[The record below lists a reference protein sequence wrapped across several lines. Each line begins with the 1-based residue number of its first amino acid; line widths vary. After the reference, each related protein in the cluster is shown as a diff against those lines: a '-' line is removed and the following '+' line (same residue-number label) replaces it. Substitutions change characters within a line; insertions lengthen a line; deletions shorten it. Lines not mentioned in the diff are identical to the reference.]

1 MKPRYIFLL
10 LLLLAAGAC
19 PAYYF
24 GQNKVNLVP
33 EEWSTLETMH
43 FDIYFPRGED
53 EFGRVVALMAEE
65 TYYTLKD
72 QLTFPIGSRI
82 PVMFYSS
89 KTSFQSTNI
98 IYPLLTEGVGGF
110 TESLRN
116 RVAIPFDGSYSDLEL
131 LLAHE
136 LTHAYTNALEDG
148 VTNALASMRPTSFP
162 FWFSEGLPEYLS
174 IGGQSDYNNMFILDM
189 VVNDNLPP
197 LENLGGYFAYRLG
210 ESFLGYLAS
219 SYGKDKV
226 TEFYYTLR
234 SVNSLDN
241 ATKKV
246 FGLEFK
252 DLQSRWRYQ
261 LKRDFFPLVQAQT
274 IPVEGMEKRSDSEKK
289 GAYLNLT
296 PRFSPDGSRYVWFS
310 SADARFSVWMGS
322 LHGLSEPR
330 RILKGEAT
338 GKIEEFYYFRSNLS
352 WFPDNSRVAFAAKTA
367 NGDRIHIL
375 DVDRRK
381 IVRSIAPAGMSA
393 IYEVDVAPDGLSL
406 VFAGQQGMRCDLFLL
421 DLASEN
427 ITRLT
432 DDLYNDLQPRFTPD
446 GTSVVF
452 ASERSRD
459 PESKRQGLFADLV
472 SDIFSLNLADGQL
485 TQHTFE
491 QRDCSFPLVDA
502 AGANLYY
509 INSAGGVSNLFALDL
524 KSGGQARVTNVLS
537 GVYSADLSPDGR
549 KLLLANYFD
558 GAWDIYFKD
567 RSLDTLNFA
576 AYPPAKSVTLEDRL
590 LANLDLGELDLFGK
604 RERVRPRRVN
614 PASGFATRDPFL
626 NEFPSFSYT
635 AEDSLLLGQDFSYD
649 DRPQTK
655 NKPPVLRPYRAKFSL
670 DSLWGGLAYSPAVGT
685 IGYVELSMSDMMGD
699 HGIGINAGVAGKLE
713 ESNLTL
719 TYLYLKQRMDYGFGV
734 YNLND
739 EYFINQT
746 VPGPNNDIWFR
757 YRERQTG
764 AYFLLRYPFSRFF
777 RVEFDNMIYQRG
789 GYLST
794 LTTDPDGNEEWG
806 EETDVGQD
814 LVYSPGLR
822 LVHDNALYGS
832 TGPLLG
838 WRLYYDLN
846 TTLSDGKVDYV
857 TNYLDWRSYTLFSK
871 RYSFALRGIAGI
883 STGQN
888 PQRFPLGGYYGIRAY
903 GDNLSGYKKAV
914 LTAELRFP
922 FFEYINMAF
931 PLPLAIP
938 NIRGSVFAELGTV
951 FDDFADLEPFDGN
964 KLKDLKL
971 GYGFGPRL
979 DLGYVILALDITWLT
994 DLETHSKPTF
1004 YISLSEDF

>member
-1 MKPRYIFLL
+1 MKLRYILLL
-10 LLLLAAGAC
+10 LLLLAAGAS

-33 EEWSTLETMH
+33 EEWSTLQTMH
-43 FDIYFPRGED
+43 FDIYYPRGED

-89 KTSFQSTNI
+89 KTNFQSTNI

-116 RVAIPFDGSYSDLEL
+116 RVAIPFDGSYSDLEE

-148 VTNALASMRPTSFP
+148 VANALRSMRPTSFP

-174 IGGQSDYNNMFILDM
+174 IGGESDYNNMFILDM
-189 VVNDNLPP
+189 VVNDKLPP
-197 LENLGGYFAYRLG
+197 LQNLGGYYAYRLG
-210 ESFLGYLAS
+210 ESFLAYLAR

-226 TEFYYTLR
+226 TEYYYTLR
-234 SVNSLDN
+234 SSNGLDN

-246 FGLEFK
+246 FGLEFD
-252 DLQSRWRYQ
+252 DLESRWRYQ
-261 LKRDFFPLVQAQT
+261 LKRDFYPLVESQG
-274 IPVEGMEKRSDSEKK
+274 IPVVNLEKRSDSKKK
-289 GAYLNLT
+289 GAYFNLM

-310 SADARFSVWMGS
+310 SAESRYSVWMGS

-338 GKIEEFYYFRSNLS
+338 GNIEEFHYFRSNLS
-352 WFPDNSRVAFAAKTA
+352 WFPDNRRVAFAAKTA

-381 IVRSIAPAGMSA
+381 IVRTIAPAGMSA
-393 IYEVDVAPDGLSL
+393 IYELDVAPDGRSL
-406 VFAGQQGMRCDLFLL
+406 VFAGQQGMRCDLFLM
-421 DLASEN
+421 DMESEN
-427 ITRLT
+427 LTRIT

-446 GTSVVF
+446 GQSVVF

-459 PESKRQGLFADLV
+459 PESRRRGLFANLNRN
-472 SDIFSLNLADGQL
+472 IFSLDLAGGEL

-491 QRDCSFPLVDA
+491 KKDCSFPQVDA
-502 AGANLYY
+502 KGQNLYY
-509 INSAGGVSNLFALDL
+509 INSDGGVSNIFALDL
-524 KSGGQARVTNVLS
+524 KGGGRAKVTSVLS
-537 GVYSADLSPDGR
+537 GVYSADLSPDSR
-549 KLLLANYFD
+549 HLLLANYFD

-567 RSLDTLNFA
+567 RSLDTLCFS
-576 AYPPAKSVTLEDRL
+576 AYPEPRTVALEDSL
-590 LANLDLGELDLFGK
+590 LAGIDLGELDRYGK
-604 RERVRPRRVN
+604 REAVKPRRVN
-614 PASGFATRDPFL
+614 PAAGFATRDPFL
-626 NEFPSFSYT
+626 TEFPTFEYT
-635 AEDSLLLGQDFSYD
+635 AEDSLLLQRDFSYD

-655 NKPPVLRPYRAKFSL
+655 DNPPVVKPYRARFSL

-699 HGIGINAGVAGKLE
+699 HGIGINAGVSGKLE
-713 ESNLTL
+713 ESNLAL
-719 TYLYLKQRMDYGFGV
+719 TYLYLRQRMDYGIGV
-734 YNLND
+734 FNLND
-739 EYFINQT
+739 EYFFREV

-757 YRERQTG
+757 YRERQSG
-764 AYFLLRYPFSRFF
+764 GYFLLRYPFSRFL
-777 RVEFDNMIYQRG
+777 RLEFDQMVYQRG
-789 GYLST
+789 SYLYQLGDS
-794 LTTDPDGNEEWG
+794 LEVELASDL
-806 EETDVGQD
+806 D
-814 LVYSPGLR
+814 LVYSPGFR

-846 TTLSDGKVDYV
+846 TTINDGKIDYV

-871 RYSFALRGIAGI
+871 RYSIALRGIAGI
-883 STGQN
+883 STGPN
-888 PQRFPLGGYYGIRAY
+888 HQRFSLGGYYGIRAY
-903 GDNLSGYKKAV
+903 GDNLSGSKKAV

-922 FFEYINMAF
+922 FFEYIDMAF
-931 PLPLAIP
+931 PLPLTIP
-938 NIRGSVFAELGTV
+938 NIRGSIFAELGTV
-951 FDDFADLEPFDGN
+951 FDDFDNFQPFDGS

-979 DLGYVILALDITWLT
+979 DLGYVILALDVTWLT
-994 DLETHSKPTF
+994 DLETNSRPTF

>member
-1 MKPRYIFLL
+1 MKLRYILLL
-10 LLLLAAGAC
+10 LLLLAAGAS

-33 EEWSTLETMH
+33 EEWSTLQTMH
-43 FDIYFPRGED
+43 FDIYYPRGED

-89 KTSFQSTNI
+89 KTNFQSTNI

-116 RVAIPFDGSYSDLEL
+116 RVAIPFDGSYSDLEE

-148 VTNALASMRPTSFP
+148 VANALRSMRPTSFP

-174 IGGQSDYNNMFILDM
+174 IGGESDYNNMFILDM
-189 VVNDNLPP
+189 VVNDKLPP
-197 LENLGGYFAYRLG
+197 LQNLGGYYAYRLG
-210 ESFLGYLAS
+210 ESFLAYLAR

-226 TEFYYTLR
+226 TEYYYTLR
-234 SVNSLDN
+234 SSNGLDN

-246 FGLEFK
+246 FGLEFD
-252 DLQSRWRYQ
+252 DLESRWRYQ
-261 LKRDFFPLVQAQT
+261 LKRDFYPLVESQG
-274 IPVEGMEKRSDSEKK
+274 IPVVNLEKRSDSKKK
-289 GAYLNLT
+289 GAYFNLM

-310 SADARFSVWMGS
+310 SAESRYSVWMGS

-338 GKIEEFYYFRSNLS
+338 GKIEEFHYFRSNLS
-352 WFPDNSRVAFAAKTA
+352 WFPDNRRVAFAAKTA

-381 IVRSIAPAGMSA
+381 IVRTIAPAGMSA
-393 IYEVDVAPDGLSL
+393 IYELDVAPDGRSL
-406 VFAGQQGMRCDLFLL
+406 VFAGQQGMRCDLFLM
-421 DLASEN
+421 DMESEN
-427 ITRLT
+427 LTRIT

-446 GTSVVF
+446 GQSVVF

-459 PESKRQGLFADLV
+459 PESRRRGLFANLNRN
-472 SDIFSLNLADGQL
+472 IFSLDLAGGEL

-491 QRDCSFPLVDA
+491 KKDCSFPQVDA
-502 AGANLYY
+502 KGQNLYY
-509 INSAGGVSNLFALDL
+509 INSDGGVSNIFALDL
-524 KSGGQARVTNVLS
+524 KGGGRAKVTSVLS
-537 GVYSADLSPDGR
+537 GVYSADLSPDSR
-549 KLLLANYFD
+549 HLLLANYFD

-567 RSLDTLNFA
+567 RSLDTLRFS
-576 AYPPAKSVTLEDRL
+576 AYPAPRTVALEDSL
-590 LANLDLGELDLFGK
+590 LAGIDLGELDRYGK
-604 RERVRPRRVN
+604 REAVKPRRVN
-614 PASGFATRDPFL
+614 PAAGFATRDPFL
-626 NEFPSFSYT
+626 TEFPTFEYT
-635 AEDSLLLGQDFSYD
+635 AEDSLLLQRDFSYD

-655 NKPPVLRPYRAKFSL
+655 DNPPVVKPYRARFSL

-699 HGIGINAGVAGKLE
+699 HGIGINAGVSGKLE
-713 ESNLTL
+713 ESNLAL
-719 TYLYLKQRMDYGFGV
+719 TYLYLRQRMDYGIGV
-734 YNLND
+734 FNLND
-739 EYFINQT
+739 EYFFREV

-757 YRERQTG
+757 YRERQSG
-764 AYFLLRYPFSRFF
+764 GYFLLRYPFSRFL
-777 RVEFDNMIYQRG
+777 RLEFDQMVYQRG
-789 GYLST
+789 SYLYQLGDS
-794 LTTDPDGNEEWG
+794 LEVELASDL
-806 EETDVGQD
+806 D
-814 LVYSPGLR
+814 LVYSPGFR

-846 TTLSDGKVDYV
+846 TTINDGKIDYV

-871 RYSFALRGIAGI
+871 RYSIALRGITGI
-883 STGQN
+883 STGPN
-888 PQRFPLGGYYGIRAY
+888 HQRFSLGGYYGIRAY
-903 GDNLSGYKKAV
+903 GDNLSGSKKAV

-922 FFEYINMAF
+922 FFEYIDMAF
-931 PLPLAIP
+931 PLPLTIP
-938 NIRGSVFAELGTV
+938 NIRGSIFAELGTV
-951 FDDFADLEPFDGN
+951 FDDFDNFQPFDGS

-979 DLGYVILALDITWLT
+979 DLGYVILALDVTWLT
-994 DLETHSKPTF
+994 DLETNSRPTF

>member
-1 MKPRYIFLL
+1 MKLRYILLL
-10 LLLLAAGAC
+10 LLLLAAGAS

-33 EEWSTLETMH
+33 EEWSTLQTMH
-43 FDIYFPRGED
+43 FDIYYPRGED

-89 KTSFQSTNI
+89 KTNFQSTNI

-116 RVAIPFDGSYSDLEL
+116 RVAIPFDGSYSDLEE

-148 VTNALASMRPTSFP
+148 VANALRSMRPTSFP

-174 IGGQSDYNNMFILDM
+174 IGGESDYNNMFILDM
-189 VVNDNLPP
+189 VVNDKLPP
-197 LENLGGYFAYRLG
+197 LQNLGGYYAYRLG
-210 ESFLGYLAS
+210 ESFLAYLAR

-226 TEFYYTLR
+226 TEYYYTLR
-234 SVNSLDN
+234 SSNGLDN

-246 FGLEFK
+246 FGLEFE
-252 DLQSRWRYQ
+252 DLESRWRYQ
-261 LKRDFFPLVQAQT
+261 LKRDFYPLVESQG
-274 IPVEGMEKRSDSEKK
+274 IPVENLEKRSDSKKK
-289 GAYLNLT
+289 GAYFNLM

-310 SADARFSVWMGS
+310 SAESRYSVWMGS

-338 GKIEEFYYFRSNLS
+338 GKIEEFHYFRSNLS
-352 WFPDNSRVAFAAKTA
+352 WFPDNRRVAFAAKTA

-393 IYEVDVAPDGLSL
+393 IYELDVAPDGRSL
-406 VFAGQQGMRCDLFLL
+406 VFAGQQGMRCDLFLM
-421 DLASEN
+421 DLESEN
-427 ITRLT
+427 LTRIT

-446 GTSVVF
+446 GQSVVF

-459 PESKRQGLFADLV
+459 PESRRRGLFANLNRN
-472 SDIFSLNLADGQL
+472 IFSLNLADGEL

-491 QRDCSFPLVDA
+491 KKDCSFPQVDA
-502 AGANLYY
+502 KGQNLYY
-509 INSAGGVSNLFALDL
+509 INSDGGVSNIFALDL
-524 KSGGQARVTNVLS
+524 KGGGRAKVTSVLS
-537 GVYSADLSPDGR
+537 GVYSADLSPDSR
-549 KLLLANYFD
+549 HLLLANYFD

-567 RSLDTLNFA
+567 RSLDTLRFS
-576 AYPPAKSVTLEDRL
+576 AYPAPRTVALEDSL
-590 LANLDLGELDLFGK
+590 LAGIDLGELDRYGK
-604 RERVRPRRVN
+604 REAVKPRRVN
-614 PASGFATRDPFL
+614 PAAGFATRDPFL
-626 NEFPSFSYT
+626 TEFPTFEYT
-635 AEDSLLLGQDFSYD
+635 AEDSLLLQRDFSYD

-655 NKPPVLRPYRAKFSL
+655 DNPPVVKPYRARFSL
-670 DSLWGGLAYSPAVGT
+670 DSLWGGLAYSPTVGT

-699 HGIGINAGVAGKLE
+699 HGIGINAGVSGKLE
-713 ESNLTL
+713 ESNLAL
-719 TYLYLKQRMDYGFGV
+719 TYLYLRQRMDYGIGV
-734 YNLND
+734 FNLND
-739 EYFINQT
+739 EYFFREV

-757 YRERQTG
+757 YRERQSG
-764 AYFLLRYPFSRFF
+764 GYFLLRYPFSRFL
-777 RVEFDNMIYQRG
+777 RLEFDQMVYQRG
-789 GYLST
+789 SYLYQLGDS
-794 LTTDPDGNEEWG
+794 LEVELASDL
-806 EETDVGQD
+806 D
-814 LVYSPGLR
+814 LVYSPGFR

-846 TTLSDGKVDYV
+846 TTINDGKIDYV

-871 RYSFALRGIAGI
+871 RYSIALRGITGI
-883 STGQN
+883 STGPN
-888 PQRFPLGGYYGIRAY
+888 HQRFSLGGYYGIRAY
-903 GDNLSGYKKAV
+903 GDNLSGSKKAV

-922 FFEYINMAF
+922 FFEYIDMAF
-931 PLPLAIP
+931 PLPLTIP
-938 NIRGSVFAELGTV
+938 NIRGSIFAELGTV
-951 FDDFADLEPFDGN
+951 FDDFDNFQPFDGS

-979 DLGYVILALDITWLT
+979 DLGYVILALDVTWLT
-994 DLETHSKPTF
+994 DLETNSRPTF

>member
-1 MKPRYIFLL
+1 MKLRYILLL
-10 LLLLAAGAC
+10 LLLLAAGAS

-33 EEWSTLETMH
+33 EEWSTLQTMH
-43 FDIYFPRGED
+43 FDIYYPRGED

-89 KTSFQSTNI
+89 KTNFQSTNI

-116 RVAIPFDGSYSDLEL
+116 RVAIPFDGSYSDLEE

-148 VTNALASMRPTSFP
+148 VANALRSMRPTSFP

-174 IGGQSDYNNMFILDM
+174 IGGESDYNNMFILDM
-189 VVNDNLPP
+189 VVNDKLPP
-197 LENLGGYFAYRLG
+197 LQNLGGYYAYRLG
-210 ESFLGYLAS
+210 ESFLAYLAR

-226 TEFYYTLR
+226 TEYYYTLR
-234 SVNSLDN
+234 SSNGLDN

-246 FGLEFK
+246 FGLEFE
-252 DLQSRWRYQ
+252 DLESRWRYQ
-261 LKRDFFPLVQAQT
+261 LKRDFYPLVESQG
-274 IPVEGMEKRSDSEKK
+274 IPVVNLEKRSDSKKK
-289 GAYLNLT
+289 GAYFNLM

-310 SADARFSVWMGS
+310 SAESRYSVWMGS

-338 GKIEEFYYFRSNLS
+338 GKIEEFHYFRSNLS
-352 WFPDNSRVAFAAKTA
+352 WFPDNRRVAFAAKTA

-393 IYEVDVAPDGLSL
+393 IYELDVAPDGRSL
-406 VFAGQQGMRCDLFLL
+406 VFAGQQGMRCDLFLM
-421 DLASEN
+421 DLESEN
-427 ITRLT
+427 LTRITN
-432 DDLYNDLQPRFTPD
+432 DLYNDLQPRFTPD
-446 GTSVVF
+446 GQSVVF

-459 PESKRQGLFADLV
+459 PETKRRGLFANLNR
-472 SDIFSLNLADGQL
+472 DIFSLNLADGEL

-491 QRDCSFPLVDA
+491 KKDCSFPQVDA
-502 AGANLYY
+502 KGQNLYY
-509 INSAGGVSNLFALDL
+509 INSDGGVSNIFALDL
-524 KSGGQARVTNVLS
+524 KGGGRAKVTSVLS
-537 GVYSADLSPDGR
+537 GVYSADLSPDSR
-549 KLLLANYFD
+549 HLLLANYFD

-567 RSLDTLNFA
+567 RSLDTLRFS
-576 AYPPAKSVTLEDRL
+576 AYPAPRTVALEDSL
-590 LANLDLGELDLFGK
+590 LAGIDLGELDRYGK
-604 RERVRPRRVN
+604 REAVKPRRVN
-614 PASGFATRDPFL
+614 PAAGFATRDPFL
-626 NEFPSFSYT
+626 TEFPTFEYT
-635 AEDSLLLGQDFSYD
+635 AEDSLLLQRDFSYD

-655 NKPPVLRPYRAKFSL
+655 DNPPVVKPYRARFSL
-670 DSLWGGLAYSPAVGT
+670 DSLWGGLAYSPTVGT

-699 HGIGINAGVAGKLE
+699 HGIGINAGVSGKLE
-713 ESNLTL
+713 ESNLAL
-719 TYLYLKQRMDYGFGV
+719 TYLYLRQRMDYGIGV
-734 YNLND
+734 FNLND
-739 EYFINQT
+739 EYFFREV

-757 YRERQTG
+757 YRERQSG
-764 AYFLLRYPFSRFF
+764 GYFLLRYPFSRFL
-777 RVEFDNMIYQRG
+777 RLEFDQMVYQRG
-789 GYLST
+789 SYLYQLGDS
-794 LTTDPDGNEEWG
+794 LEVELASDL
-806 EETDVGQD
+806 D
-814 LVYSPGLR
+814 LVYSPGFR

-846 TTLSDGKVDYV
+846 TTINDGKIDYV

-871 RYSFALRGIAGI
+871 RYSIALRGITGI
-883 STGQN
+883 STGPN
-888 PQRFPLGGYYGIRAY
+888 HQRFSLGGYYGIRAY
-903 GDNLSGYKKAV
+903 GDNLSGSKKAV

-922 FFEYINMAF
+922 FFEYIDMAF
-931 PLPLAIP
+931 PLPLTIP
-938 NIRGSVFAELGTV
+938 NIRGSIFAELGTV
-951 FDDFADLEPFDGN
+951 FDDFDNFQPFDGS

-979 DLGYVILALDITWLT
+979 DLGYVILALDVTWLT
-994 DLETHSKPTF
+994 DLETNSRPTF

>member
-1 MKPRYIFLL
+1 MKLRYILLL
-10 LLLLAAGAC
+10 LLLLAAGAS

-33 EEWSTLETMH
+33 EEWSTLQTMH
-43 FDIYFPRGED
+43 FDIYYPRGED

-89 KTSFQSTNI
+89 KTNFQSTNI

-116 RVAIPFDGSYSDLEL
+116 RVAIPFDGSYSDLEE

-148 VTNALASMRPTSFP
+148 VANALRSMRPTSFP

-174 IGGQSDYNNMFILDM
+174 IGGESDYNNMFILDM
-189 VVNDNLPP
+189 VVNDKLPP
-197 LENLGGYFAYRLG
+197 LQNLGGYYAYRLG
-210 ESFLGYLAS
+210 ESFLAYLAR

-226 TEFYYTLR
+226 TEYYYTLR
-234 SVNSLDN
+234 SSNGLDN

-246 FGLEFK
+246 FGLEFE
-252 DLQSRWRYQ
+252 DLESRWRYQ
-261 LKRDFFPLVQAQT
+261 LKRDFYPLVESQG
-274 IPVEGMEKRSDSEKK
+274 IPVESLEKRSDSKKK
-289 GAYLNLT
+289 GAYFNLM

-310 SADARFSVWMGS
+310 SAESRYSVWMGS

-338 GKIEEFYYFRSNLS
+338 GKIEEFHYFRSNLS
-352 WFPDNSRVAFAAKTA
+352 WFPDNRRVAFAAKTA

-381 IVRSIAPAGMSA
+381 IVRTIAPAGMSA
-393 IYEVDVAPDGLSL
+393 IYELDVAPDGRSL
-406 VFAGQQGMRCDLFLL
+406 VFAGQQGMRCDLFLM
-421 DLASEN
+421 DMESEN
-427 ITRLT
+427 LTRIT

-446 GTSVVF
+446 GQSVVF

-459 PESKRQGLFADLV
+459 PESRRRGLFANLNRN
-472 SDIFSLNLADGQL
+472 IFSLDLAGGEL

-491 QRDCSFPLVDA
+491 KKDCSFPQVDA
-502 AGANLYY
+502 KGQNLYY
-509 INSAGGVSNLFALDL
+509 INSDGGVSNIFALDL
-524 KSGGQARVTNVLS
+524 KGGGRAKVTSVLS
-537 GVYSADLSPDGR
+537 GVYSADLSPDSR
-549 KLLLANYFD
+549 HLLLANYFD

-567 RSLDTLNFA
+567 RSLDTLCFS
-576 AYPPAKSVTLEDRL
+576 AYPEPRTVALEDSL
-590 LANLDLGELDLFGK
+590 LAGIDLGELDRYGK
-604 RERVRPRRVN
+604 REAVKPRRVN
-614 PASGFATRDPFL
+614 PAAGFATRDPFL
-626 NEFPSFSYT
+626 TEFPTFEYT
-635 AEDSLLLGQDFSYD
+635 AEDSLLLQRDFSYD

-655 NKPPVLRPYRAKFSL
+655 DNPPVVKPYRARFSL

-699 HGIGINAGVAGKLE
+699 HGIGINAGVSGKLE
-713 ESNLTL
+713 ESNLAL
-719 TYLYLKQRMDYGFGV
+719 TYLYLRQRMDYGIGV
-734 YNLND
+734 FNLND
-739 EYFINQT
+739 EYFFREV
-746 VPGPNNDIWFR
+746 VPGPNNDIWYR
-757 YRERQTG
+757 YRERQSG
-764 AYFLLRYPFSRFF
+764 GYFLLRYPFSRFL
-777 RVEFDNMIYQRG
+777 RLEFDQMVYQRG
-789 GYLST
+789 SYLYQLGDS
-794 LTTDPDGNEEWG
+794 LEVELASDL
-806 EETDVGQD
+806 D
-814 LVYSPGLR
+814 LVYSPGFR

-846 TTLSDGKVDYV
+846 TTINDGKIDYV

-871 RYSFALRGIAGI
+871 RYSIALRGIAGI
-883 STGQN
+883 STGPN
-888 PQRFPLGGYYGIRAY
+888 HQRFSLGGYYGIRAY
-903 GDNLSGYKKAV
+903 GDNLSGSKKAV

-922 FFEYINMAF
+922 FFEYIDMAF
-931 PLPLAIP
+931 PLPLTIP
-938 NIRGSVFAELGTV
+938 NIRGSIFAELGTV
-951 FDDFADLEPFDGN
+951 FDDFDNFQPFDGS

-979 DLGYVILALDITWLT
+979 DLGYVILALDVTWLT
-994 DLETHSKPTF
+994 DLETNSKPTF

>member
-1 MKPRYIFLL
+1 MPMKLRYILLL
-10 LLLLAAGAC
+10 LLLLAAGAS

-33 EEWSTLETMH
+33 EEWSTLQTMH
-43 FDIYFPRGED
+43 FDIYYPRGED

-89 KTSFQSTNI
+89 KTNFQSTNI

-116 RVAIPFDGSYSDLEL
+116 RVAIPFDGSYSDLEE

-148 VTNALASMRPTSFP
+148 VANALRSMRPTSFP

-174 IGGQSDYNNMFILDM
+174 IGGESDYNNMFILDM
-189 VVNDNLPP
+189 VVNDKLPP
-197 LENLGGYFAYRLG
+197 LQNLGGYYAYRLG
-210 ESFLGYLAS
+210 ESFLAYLAR

-226 TEFYYTLR
+226 TEYYYTLR
-234 SVNSLDN
+234 SSNGLDN

-246 FGLEFK
+246 FGLEFD
-252 DLQSRWRYQ
+252 DLESRWRYQ
-261 LKRDFFPLVQAQT
+261 LKRDFYPLVESQG
-274 IPVEGMEKRSDSEKK
+274 IPVVNLEKRSDSKKK
-289 GAYLNLT
+289 GAYFNLM

-310 SADARFSVWMGS
+310 SAESRYSVWMGS

-338 GKIEEFYYFRSNLS
+338 GKIEEFHYFRSNLS
-352 WFPDNSRVAFAAKTA
+352 WFPDNRRVAFAAKTA

-381 IVRSIAPAGMSA
+381 IVRTIAPAGMSA
-393 IYEVDVAPDGLSL
+393 IYELDVAPDGRSL
-406 VFAGQQGMRCDLFLL
+406 VFAGQQGMRCDLFLM
-421 DLASEN
+421 DMESEN
-427 ITRLT
+427 LTRIT

-446 GTSVVF
+446 GQSVVF

-459 PESKRQGLFADLV
+459 PESRRRGLFANLNRN
-472 SDIFSLNLADGQL
+472 IFSLDLAGGEL

-491 QRDCSFPLVDA
+491 KKDCSFPQVDA
-502 AGANLYY
+502 KGQNLYY
-509 INSAGGVSNLFALDL
+509 INSDGGVSNIFALDL
-524 KSGGQARVTNVLS
+524 KGGGRAKVTSVLS
-537 GVYSADLSPDGR
+537 GVYSADLSPDSR
-549 KLLLANYFD
+549 HLLLANYFD

-567 RSLDTLNFA
+567 RSLDTLCFS
-576 AYPPAKSVTLEDRL
+576 AYPEPRTVALEDSL
-590 LANLDLGELDLFGK
+590 LAGIDLGELDRYGK
-604 RERVRPRRVN
+604 REAVKPRRVN
-614 PASGFATRDPFL
+614 PAAGFATRDPFL
-626 NEFPSFSYT
+626 TEFPTFEYT
-635 AEDSLLLGQDFSYD
+635 AEDSLLLQRDFSYD

-655 NKPPVLRPYRAKFSL
+655 DNPPVVKPYRARFSL

-699 HGIGINAGVAGKLE
+699 HGIGINAGVSGKLE
-713 ESNLTL
+713 ESNLAL
-719 TYLYLKQRMDYGFGV
+719 TYLYLRQRMDYGIGV
-734 YNLND
+734 FNLND
-739 EYFINQT
+739 EYFFREV
-746 VPGPNNDIWFR
+746 VPGPNNDIWYR
-757 YRERQTG
+757 YRERQSG
-764 AYFLLRYPFSRFF
+764 GYFLLRYPFSRFL
-777 RVEFDNMIYQRG
+777 RLEFDQMVYQRG
-789 GYLST
+789 SYLYQLGDS
-794 LTTDPDGNEEWG
+794 LEVELASDL
-806 EETDVGQD
+806 D
-814 LVYSPGLR
+814 LVYSPGFR

-846 TTLSDGKVDYV
+846 TTINDGKIDYV

-871 RYSFALRGIAGI
+871 RYSIALRGIAGI
-883 STGQN
+883 STGPN
-888 PQRFPLGGYYGIRAY
+888 HQRFSLGGYYGIRAY
-903 GDNLSGYKKAV
+903 GDNLSGSKKAV

-922 FFEYINMAF
+922 FFEYIDMAF
-931 PLPLAIP
+931 PLPLTIP
-938 NIRGSVFAELGTV
+938 NIRGSIFAELGTV
-951 FDDFADLEPFDGN
+951 FDDFDNFQPFDGS
-964 KLKDLKL
+964 KLKDLRL

-979 DLGYVILALDITWLT
+979 DLGYVILALDVTWLT
-994 DLETHSKPTF
+994 DLETNSKPTF

>member
-1 MKPRYIFLL
+1 MKLRYILLL
-10 LLLLAAGAC
+10 LLLLAAGAS

-33 EEWSTLETMH
+33 EEWSTLQTMH
-43 FDIYFPRGED
+43 FDIYYPRGED

-89 KTSFQSTNI
+89 KTNFQSTNI

-116 RVAIPFDGSYSDLEL
+116 RVAIPFDGSYSDLEE

-148 VTNALASMRPTSFP
+148 VANALRSMRPTSFP

-174 IGGQSDYNNMFILDM
+174 IGGESDYNNMFILDM
-189 VVNDNLPP
+189 VVNDKLPP
-197 LENLGGYFAYRLG
+197 LQNLGGYYAYRLG
-210 ESFLGYLAS
+210 ESFLAYLAR

-226 TEFYYTLR
+226 TEYYYTLR
-234 SVNSLDN
+234 SSNGLDN

-246 FGLEFK
+246 FGLEFD
-252 DLQSRWRYQ
+252 DLESRWRYQ
-261 LKRDFFPLVQAQT
+261 LKRDFYPLVESQG
-274 IPVEGMEKRSDSEKK
+274 IPVVNLEKRSDSKKK
-289 GAYLNLT
+289 GAYFNLM

-310 SADARFSVWMGS
+310 SAESRYSVWMGS

-338 GKIEEFYYFRSNLS
+338 GKIEEFHYFRSNLS
-352 WFPDNSRVAFAAKTA
+352 WFPDNRRVAFAAKTA

-381 IVRSIAPAGMSA
+381 IVRTIAPAGMSA
-393 IYEVDVAPDGLSL
+393 IYELDVAPDGRSL
-406 VFAGQQGMRCDLFLL
+406 VFAGQQGMRCDLFLM
-421 DLASEN
+421 DLESEN
-427 ITRLT
+427 LTRIT

-446 GTSVVF
+446 GQSVVF

-459 PESKRQGLFADLV
+459 PESRRRGLFANLNRN
-472 SDIFSLNLADGQL
+472 IFSLDLAGGEL

-491 QRDCSFPLVDA
+491 KKDCSFPQVDA
-502 AGANLYY
+502 KGQNLYY
-509 INSAGGVSNLFALDL
+509 INSDGGVSNIFALDL
-524 KSGGQARVTNVLS
+524 KGGGRAKVTSVLS
-537 GVYSADLSPDGR
+537 GVYSADLSPDSR
-549 KLLLANYFD
+549 HLLLANYFD

-567 RSLDTLNFA
+567 RSLDTLRFS
-576 AYPPAKSVTLEDRL
+576 AYPAPRTVALEDSL
-590 LANLDLGELDLFGK
+590 LAGIDLGELDRYGK
-604 RERVRPRRVN
+604 REALKPRRVN
-614 PASGFATRDPFL
+614 PAAGFATRDPFL
-626 NEFPSFSYT
+626 TEFPTFEYT
-635 AEDSLLLGQDFSYD
+635 AEDSLLLQRDFSYD

-655 NKPPVLRPYRAKFSL
+655 DNPPVVKPYRARFSL

-699 HGIGINAGVAGKLE
+699 HGIGINAGVSGKLE
-713 ESNLTL
+713 ESNLAL
-719 TYLYLKQRMDYGFGV
+719 TYLYLRQRMDYGIGV
-734 YNLND
+734 FNLND
-739 EYFINQT
+739 EYFFREV
-746 VPGPNNDIWFR
+746 VPGPNNDIWYR
-757 YRERQTG
+757 YRERQSG
-764 AYFLLRYPFSRFF
+764 GYFLLRYPFSRFL
-777 RVEFDNMIYQRG
+777 RLEFDQMVYQRG
-789 GYLST
+789 SYLYQLGDS
-794 LTTDPDGNEEWG
+794 LEVELASDL
-806 EETDVGQD
+806 D
-814 LVYSPGLR
+814 LVYSPGFR

-846 TTLSDGKVDYV
+846 TTINDGKIDYV

-871 RYSFALRGIAGI
+871 RYSIALRGIAGI
-883 STGQN
+883 STGPN
-888 PQRFPLGGYYGIRAY
+888 HQRFSLGGYYGIRAY
-903 GDNLSGYKKAV
+903 GDNLSGSKKAV

-922 FFEYINMAF
+922 FFEYIDMAF
-931 PLPLAIP
+931 PLPLTIP
-938 NIRGSVFAELGTV
+938 NIRGSIFAELGTV
-951 FDDFADLEPFDGN
+951 FDDFDNFQPFDGS

-979 DLGYVILALDITWLT
+979 DLGYVILALDVTWLT
-994 DLETHSKPTF
+994 DLETNSKPTF

>member
-1 MKPRYIFLL
+1 MKLRYILLL
-10 LLLLAAGAC
+10 LLLLAAGAS

-33 EEWSTLETMH
+33 EEWSTLQTMH
-43 FDIYFPRGED
+43 FDIYYPRGED

-89 KTSFQSTNI
+89 KTNFQSTNI

-116 RVAIPFDGSYSDLEL
+116 RVAIPFDGSYSDLEE

-148 VTNALASMRPTSFP
+148 VANALRSMRPTSFP

-174 IGGQSDYNNMFILDM
+174 IGGESDYNNMFILDM
-189 VVNDNLPP
+189 VVNDKLPP
-197 LENLGGYFAYRLG
+197 LQNLGGYYAYRLG
-210 ESFLGYLAS
+210 ESFLAYLAG

-226 TEFYYTLR
+226 TEYYYTLR
-234 SVNSLDN
+234 SSNGLDN

-246 FGLEFK
+246 FGLEFD
-252 DLQSRWRYQ
+252 DLESRWRYQ
-261 LKRDFFPLVQAQT
+261 LKRDFYPLVESQG
-274 IPVEGMEKRSDSEKK
+274 IPVESLEKRSDSKKK
-289 GAYLNLT
+289 GAYFNLM

-310 SADARFSVWMGS
+310 SAESRYSVWMGS

-338 GKIEEFYYFRSNLS
+338 GNIEEFHYFRSNLS
-352 WFPDNSRVAFAAKTA
+352 WFPDNRRVAFAAKTA

-393 IYEVDVAPDGLSL
+393 IYELDVAPDGRSL
-406 VFAGQQGMRCDLFLL
+406 VFAGQQGMRCDLFLM
-421 DLASEN
+421 DMESEN
-427 ITRLT
+427 LTRIT

-446 GTSVVF
+446 GQSVVF

-459 PESKRQGLFADLV
+459 PESRRRGLFANLNRN
-472 SDIFSLNLADGQL
+472 IFSLDLAGGEL

-491 QRDCSFPLVDA
+491 KKDCSFPQVDA
-502 AGANLYY
+502 KGQNLYY
-509 INSAGGVSNLFALDL
+509 INSDGGVSNIFALDL
-524 KSGGQARVTNVLS
+524 KGGGRAKVTSVLS
-537 GVYSADLSPDGR
+537 GVYSADLSPDSR
-549 KLLLANYFD
+549 HLLLANYFE

-567 RSLDTLNFA
+567 RSLDTLRFS
-576 AYPPAKSVTLEDRL
+576 AYPAPRTVALEDSL
-590 LANLDLGELDLFGK
+590 LAGIDLGELDRYGK
-604 RERVRPRRVN
+604 REAVKSRRVN
-614 PASGFATRDPFL
+614 PAAGFATRDPFL
-626 NEFPSFSYT
+626 TEFPSFEYT
-635 AEDSLLLGQDFSYD
+635 AEDSLLLQRDFSYD

-655 NKPPVLRPYRAKFSL
+655 DNPPVVKPYRARFSL

-699 HGIGINAGVAGKLE
+699 HGIGINAGVSGKLE
-713 ESNLTL
+713 ESNLAL
-719 TYLYLKQRMDYGFGV
+719 TYLYLRQRMDYGIGV
-734 YNLND
+734 FNLND
-739 EYFINQT
+739 EYFFREV
-746 VPGPNNDIWFR
+746 VPGPNNDIWYR
-757 YRERQTG
+757 YRERQSG
-764 AYFLLRYPFSRFF
+764 GYFLLRYPFSRFL
-777 RVEFDNMIYQRG
+777 RLEFDQMVYQRG
-789 GYLST
+789 SYLYQLGDS
-794 LTTDPDGNEEWG
+794 LEVELASDL
-806 EETDVGQD
+806 D
-814 LVYSPGLR
+814 LVYSPGFR

-846 TTLSDGKVDYV
+846 TTINDGKIDYV

-871 RYSFALRGIAGI
+871 RYSIALRGIAGI
-883 STGQN
+883 STGPN
-888 PQRFPLGGYYGIRAY
+888 HQRFSLGGYYGIRAY
-903 GDNLSGYKKAV
+903 GDNLSGSKKAV

-922 FFEYINMAF
+922 FFEYIDMAF
-931 PLPLAIP
+931 PLPLTIP
-938 NIRGSVFAELGTV
+938 NIRGSIFAELGTV
-951 FDDFADLEPFDGN
+951 FDDFDNFQPFDGS

-979 DLGYVILALDITWLT
+979 DLGYVILALDVTWLT
-994 DLETHSKPTF
+994 DLETNSKPTF

>member
-1 MKPRYIFLL
+1 MKLRYILLL
-10 LLLLAAGAC
+10 LLLLAAGAS

-33 EEWSTLETMH
+33 EEWSTLQTMH
-43 FDIYFPRGED
+43 FDIYYPRGED

-89 KTSFQSTNI
+89 KTNFQSTNI

-116 RVAIPFDGSYSDLEL
+116 RVAIPFDGSYSDLEE

-148 VTNALASMRPTSFP
+148 VANALRSMRPTSFP

-174 IGGQSDYNNMFILDM
+174 IGGESDYNNMFILDM
-189 VVNDNLPP
+189 VVNDKLPP
-197 LENLGGYFAYRLG
+197 LQNLGGYYAYRLG
-210 ESFLGYLAS
+210 ESFLAYLAR

-226 TEFYYTLR
+226 TEYYYTLR
-234 SVNSLDN
+234 SSNGLDN

-246 FGLEFK
+246 FGLEFD
-252 DLQSRWRYQ
+252 DLESRWRYQ
-261 LKRDFFPLVQAQT
+261 LKRDFYPLVESQG
-274 IPVEGMEKRSDSEKK
+274 IPVVNLEKRSDSKKK
-289 GAYLNLT
+289 GAYFNLM

-310 SADARFSVWMGS
+310 SAESRYSVWMGS

-338 GKIEEFYYFRSNLS
+338 GNIEEFHYFRSNLS
-352 WFPDNSRVAFAAKTA
+352 WFPDNHRVAFAAKTA

-393 IYEVDVAPDGLSL
+393 IYELDVAPDGRSL
-406 VFAGQQGMRCDLFLL
+406 VFAGQQGMRCDLFLM
-421 DLASEN
+421 DLESEN
-427 ITRLT
+427 LTRIT

-446 GTSVVF
+446 GQSVVF

-459 PESKRQGLFADLV
+459 PESRRRGLFANLNR
-472 SDIFSLNLADGQL
+472 DIFSLNLADGEL

-491 QRDCSFPLVDA
+491 KKDCSFPQVDA
-502 AGANLYY
+502 KGQNLYY
-509 INSAGGVSNLFALDL
+509 INSDGGVSNIFALDL
-524 KSGGQARVTNVLS
+524 KGGGRAKVTSVLS
-537 GVYSADLSPDGR
+537 GVYSADLSPDSR
-549 KLLLANYFD
+549 HLLLANYFD

-567 RSLDTLNFA
+567 RSLDTLRFS
-576 AYPPAKSVTLEDRL
+576 AYPAPRTVALEDSL
-590 LANLDLGELDLFGK
+590 LAGIDLGELDRYGK
-604 RERVRPRRVN
+604 REAVKPRRVN
-614 PASGFATRDPFL
+614 PAAGFATRDPFL
-626 NEFPSFSYT
+626 TEFPSFEYT
-635 AEDSLLLGQDFSYD
+635 AEDSLLLQRDFSYD

-655 NKPPVLRPYRAKFSL
+655 DNPPEVKPYRERFSL

-699 HGIGINAGVAGKLE
+699 HGIGINAGVSGKLE
-713 ESNLTL
+713 ESNLAL
-719 TYLYLKQRMDYGFGV
+719 TYLYLRQRMDYGIGV
-734 YNLND
+734 FNLND
-739 EYFINQT
+739 EYFFREV
-746 VPGPNNDIWFR
+746 VPGPNNDIWYR
-757 YRERQTG
+757 YRERQSG
-764 AYFLLRYPFSRFF
+764 GYFLLRYPFSRFL
-777 RVEFDNMIYQRG
+777 RLEFDQMVYQRG
-789 GYLST
+789 SYLYQLGDS
-794 LTTDPDGNEEWG
+794 LEVELANDL
-806 EETDVGQD
+806 D
-814 LVYSPGLR
+814 LVYSPGFR

-846 TTLSDGKVDYV
+846 TTINDGKIDYV

-871 RYSFALRGIAGI
+871 RYSIALRGIAGI
-883 STGQN
+883 STGPN
-888 PQRFPLGGYYGIRAY
+888 HQRFSLGGYYGIRAY
-903 GDNLSGYKKAV
+903 GDNLSGSKKAV

-922 FFEYINMAF
+922 FFEYIDMAF
-931 PLPLAIP
+931 PLPLTIP
-938 NIRGSVFAELGTV
+938 NIRGSIFAELGTV
-951 FDDFADLEPFDGN
+951 FDDFDNFQPFDGS

-979 DLGYVILALDITWLT
+979 DLGYVILALDVTWLT
-994 DLETHSKPTF
+994 DLETNSKPTF

>member
-1 MKPRYIFLL
+1 MKLRYILLL
-10 LLLLAAGAC
+10 LLLLAAGAS

-33 EEWSTLETMH
+33 EEWSTLQTMH
-43 FDIYFPRGED
+43 FDIYYPRGED

-89 KTSFQSTNI
+89 KTNFQSTNI

-116 RVAIPFDGSYSDLEL
+116 RVAIPFDGSYSDLEE

-148 VTNALASMRPTSFP
+148 VANALRSMRPTSFP

-174 IGGQSDYNNMFILDM
+174 IGGESDYNNMFILDM
-189 VVNDNLPP
+189 VVNDKLPP
-197 LENLGGYFAYRLG
+197 LQNLGGYYAYRLG
-210 ESFLGYLAS
+210 ESFLAYLAR

-226 TEFYYTLR
+226 TEYYYTLR
-234 SVNSLDN
+234 SSNGLDN

-246 FGLEFK
+246 FGLEFD
-252 DLQSRWRYQ
+252 DLESRWRYQ
-261 LKRDFFPLVQAQT
+261 LKRDFYPLVESQG
-274 IPVEGMEKRSDSEKK
+274 IPVVNLEKRSDSKKK
-289 GAYLNLT
+289 GAYFNLM

-310 SADARFSVWMGS
+310 SAESRYSVWMGS

-338 GKIEEFYYFRSNLS
+338 GKIEEFHYFRSNLS
-352 WFPDNSRVAFAAKTA
+352 WFPDNRRVAFAAKTA

-381 IVRSIAPAGMSA
+381 IVRTIAPAGMSA
-393 IYEVDVAPDGLSL
+393 IYELDVAPDGRSL
-406 VFAGQQGMRCDLFLL
+406 VFAGQQGMRCDLFLM
-421 DLASEN
+421 DMESEN
-427 ITRLT
+427 LTRIT

-446 GTSVVF
+446 GQSVVF

-459 PESKRQGLFADLV
+459 PESRRRGLFANLNRN
-472 SDIFSLNLADGQL
+472 IFSLDLAGGEL

-491 QRDCSFPLVDA
+491 KKDCSFPQVDA
-502 AGANLYY
+502 KGQNLYY
-509 INSAGGVSNLFALDL
+509 INSDGGVSNIFALDL
-524 KSGGQARVTNVLS
+524 KGGGRAKVTSVLS
-537 GVYSADLSPDGR
+537 GVYSADLSPDSR
-549 KLLLANYFD
+549 HLLLANYFD

-567 RSLDTLNFA
+567 RSLDTLCFS
-576 AYPPAKSVTLEDRL
+576 AYPEPRTVALEDSL
-590 LANLDLGELDLFGK
+590 LAGIDLGELDRYGK
-604 RERVRPRRVN
+604 REAVKPRRVN
-614 PASGFATRDPFL
+614 PAAGFATRDPFL
-626 NEFPSFSYT
+626 TEFPTFEYT
-635 AEDSLLLGQDFSYD
+635 AEDSLLLQRDFSYD

-655 NKPPVLRPYRAKFSL
+655 DNPPVVKPYRARFSL

-699 HGIGINAGVAGKLE
+699 HGIGINAGVSGKLE
-713 ESNLTL
+713 ESNLAL
-719 TYLYLKQRMDYGFGV
+719 TYLYLRQRMDYGIGV
-734 YNLND
+734 FNLND
-739 EYFINQT
+739 EYFFREV

-757 YRERQTG
+757 YRERQSG
-764 AYFLLRYPFSRFF
+764 GYFLLRYPFSRFL
-777 RVEFDNMIYQRG
+777 RLEFDQMVYQRG
-789 GYLST
+789 SYLYQLGDS
-794 LTTDPDGNEEWG
+794 LEVELASDL
-806 EETDVGQD
+806 D
-814 LVYSPGLR
+814 LVYSPGFR

-846 TTLSDGKVDYV
+846 TTINDGKIDYV

-871 RYSFALRGIAGI
+871 RYSIALRGIAGI
-883 STGQN
+883 STGPN
-888 PQRFPLGGYYGIRAY
+888 HQRFSLGGYYGIRAY
-903 GDNLSGYKKAV
+903 GDNLSGSKKAV

-922 FFEYINMAF
+922 FFEYIDMAF
-931 PLPLAIP
+931 PLPLTIP
-938 NIRGSVFAELGTV
+938 NIRGSIFAELGTV
-951 FDDFADLEPFDGN
+951 FDDFDNFQPFDGS

-979 DLGYVILALDITWLT
+979 DLGYVILALDVTWLT
-994 DLETHSKPTF
+994 DLETNSKPTF

>member
-1 MKPRYIFLL
+1 MKLRYILLL
-10 LLLLAAGAC
+10 LLLLAAGAS

-33 EEWSTLETMH
+33 EEWSTLQTMH
-43 FDIYFPRGED
+43 FDIYYPRGED

-89 KTSFQSTNI
+89 KTNFQSTNI

-116 RVAIPFDGSYSDLEL
+116 RVAIPFDGSYSDLEE

-148 VTNALASMRPTSFP
+148 VANALRSMRPTSFP

-174 IGGQSDYNNMFILDM
+174 IGGESDYNNMFILDM
-189 VVNDNLPP
+189 VVNDKLPP
-197 LENLGGYFAYRLG
+197 LQNLGGYYAYRLG
-210 ESFLGYLAS
+210 ESFLAYLAR

-226 TEFYYTLR
+226 TEYYYTLR
-234 SVNSLDN
+234 SSNGLDN

-246 FGLEFK
+246 FGLEFE
-252 DLQSRWRYQ
+252 DLESRWRYQ
-261 LKRDFFPLVQAQT
+261 LKRDFYPLVESQG
-274 IPVEGMEKRSDSEKK
+274 IPVENLEKRSDSKKK
-289 GAYLNLT
+289 GAYFNLM

-310 SADARFSVWMGS
+310 SAESRYSVWMGS

-338 GKIEEFYYFRSNLS
+338 GKIEEFHYFRSNLS
-352 WFPDNSRVAFAAKTA
+352 WFPDNRRVAFAAKTA

-393 IYEVDVAPDGLSL
+393 IYELDVAPDGRSL
-406 VFAGQQGMRCDLFLL
+406 VFAGQQGMRCDLFLM
-421 DLASEN
+421 DLESEN
-427 ITRLT
+427 LTRITN
-432 DDLYNDLQPRFTPD
+432 DLYNDLQPRFTPD
-446 GTSVVF
+446 GQSVVF

-459 PESKRQGLFADLV
+459 PETKRRGLFANLNR
-472 SDIFSLNLADGQL
+472 DIFSLNLADGEL

-491 QRDCSFPLVDA
+491 KKDCSFPQVDA
-502 AGANLYY
+502 KGQNLYY
-509 INSAGGVSNLFALDL
+509 INSDGGVSNIFALDL
-524 KSGGQARVTNVLS
+524 KGGGRAKVTSVLS
-537 GVYSADLSPDGR
+537 GVYSADLSPDSR
-549 KLLLANYFD
+549 HLLLANYFD

-567 RSLDTLNFA
+567 RSLDTLRFS
-576 AYPPAKSVTLEDRL
+576 AYPAPRTVALEDSL
-590 LANLDLGELDLFGK
+590 LAGIDLGELDRYGK
-604 RERVRPRRVN
+604 REAVKPRRVN
-614 PASGFATRDPFL
+614 PAAGFATRDPFL
-626 NEFPSFSYT
+626 TEFPTFEYT
-635 AEDSLLLGQDFSYD
+635 AEDSLLLQRDFSYD

-655 NKPPVLRPYRAKFSL
+655 DNPPVVKPYRARFSL
-670 DSLWGGLAYSPAVGT
+670 DSLWGGLAYSPTVGT

-699 HGIGINAGVAGKLE
+699 HGIGINAGVSGKLE
-713 ESNLTL
+713 ESNLAL
-719 TYLYLKQRMDYGFGV
+719 TYLYLRQRMDYGIGV
-734 YNLND
+734 FNLND
-739 EYFINQT
+739 EYFFREV

-757 YRERQTG
+757 YRERQSG
-764 AYFLLRYPFSRFF
+764 GYFLLRYPFSRFL
-777 RVEFDNMIYQRG
+777 RLEFDQMVYQRG
-789 GYLST
+789 SYLYQLGDS
-794 LTTDPDGNEEWG
+794 LEVELASDL
-806 EETDVGQD
+806 D
-814 LVYSPGLR
+814 LVYSPGFR

-846 TTLSDGKVDYV
+846 TTINDGKIDYV

-871 RYSFALRGIAGI
+871 RYSIALRGIAGI
-883 STGQN
+883 STGPN
-888 PQRFPLGGYYGIRAY
+888 HQRFSLGGYYGIRAY
-903 GDNLSGYKKAV
+903 GDNLSGSKKAV

-922 FFEYINMAF
+922 FFEYIDMAF
-931 PLPLAIP
+931 PLPLTIP
-938 NIRGSVFAELGTV
+938 NIRGSIFAELGTV
-951 FDDFADLEPFDGN
+951 FDDFDNFQPFDGS

-979 DLGYVILALDITWLT
+979 DLGYVILALDVTWLT
-994 DLETHSKPTF
+994 DLETNSKPTF

>member
-1 MKPRYIFLL
+1 MKLRYILLL
-10 LLLLAAGAC
+10 LLLLAAGAS

-33 EEWSTLETMH
+33 EEWSTLQTMH
-43 FDIYFPRGED
+43 FDIYYPRGED

-89 KTSFQSTNI
+89 KTNFQSTNI

-116 RVAIPFDGSYSDLEL
+116 RVAIPFDGSYSDLEE

-148 VTNALASMRPTSFP
+148 VANALRSMRPTSFP

-174 IGGQSDYNNMFILDM
+174 IGGESDYNNMFILDM
-189 VVNDNLPP
+189 VVNDKLPP
-197 LENLGGYFAYRLG
+197 LQNLGGYYAYRLG
-210 ESFLGYLAS
+210 ESFLAYLAR

-226 TEFYYTLR
+226 TEYYYTLR
-234 SVNSLDN
+234 SSNGLDN

-246 FGLEFK
+246 FGLEFD
-252 DLQSRWRYQ
+252 DLESRWRYQ
-261 LKRDFFPLVQAQT
+261 LKRDFYPLVESQG
-274 IPVEGMEKRSDSEKK
+274 IPVVNLEKRSDSKKK
-289 GAYLNLT
+289 GAYFNLM

-310 SADARFSVWMGS
+310 SAESRYSVWMGS

-338 GKIEEFYYFRSNLS
+338 GKIEEFHYFRSNLS
-352 WFPDNSRVAFAAKTA
+352 WFPDNRRVAFAAKTA

-381 IVRSIAPAGMSA
+381 IVRTIAPAGMSA
-393 IYEVDVAPDGLSL
+393 IYELDVAPDGRSL
-406 VFAGQQGMRCDLFLL
+406 VFAGQQGMRCDLFLM
-421 DLASEN
+421 DMESEN
-427 ITRLT
+427 LTRIT

-446 GTSVVF
+446 GQSVVF

-459 PESKRQGLFADLV
+459 PESRRRGLFANLNRN
-472 SDIFSLNLADGQL
+472 IFSLDLAGGEL

-491 QRDCSFPLVDA
+491 KKDCSFPQVDA
-502 AGANLYY
+502 KGQNLYY
-509 INSAGGVSNLFALDL
+509 INSDGGVSNIFALDL
-524 KSGGQARVTNVLS
+524 KGGGRAKVTSVLS
-537 GVYSADLSPDGR
+537 GVYSADLSPDSR
-549 KLLLANYFD
+549 HLLLANYFD

-567 RSLDTLNFA
+567 RSLDTLCFS
-576 AYPPAKSVTLEDRL
+576 AYPEPRTVALEDSL
-590 LANLDLGELDLFGK
+590 LAGIDLGELDRYGK
-604 RERVRPRRVN
+604 REAVKPRRVN
-614 PASGFATRDPFL
+614 PAAGFATRDPFL
-626 NEFPSFSYT
+626 TEFPTFEYT
-635 AEDSLLLGQDFSYD
+635 AEDSLLLQRDFSYD

-655 NKPPVLRPYRAKFSL
+655 DNPPVVKPYRARFSL

-699 HGIGINAGVAGKLE
+699 HGIGINAGVSGKLE
-713 ESNLTL
+713 ESNLAL
-719 TYLYLKQRMDYGFGV
+719 TYLYLRQRMDYGIGV
-734 YNLND
+734 FNLND
-739 EYFINQT
+739 EYFFREV

-757 YRERQTG
+757 YRERQSG
-764 AYFLLRYPFSRFF
+764 GYFLLRYPFSRFL
-777 RVEFDNMIYQRG
+777 RLEFDQMVYQRG
-789 GYLST
+789 SYLYQLGDS
-794 LTTDPDGNEEWG
+794 LEVELASDL
-806 EETDVGQD
+806 D
-814 LVYSPGLR
+814 LVYSPGFR

-846 TTLSDGKVDYV
+846 TTINDGKIDYV

-871 RYSFALRGIAGI
+871 RYSIALRGITGI
-883 STGQN
+883 STGPN
-888 PQRFPLGGYYGIRAY
+888 HQRFSLGGYYGIRAY
-903 GDNLSGYKKAV
+903 GDNLSGSKKAV

-922 FFEYINMAF
+922 FFEYIDMAF
-931 PLPLAIP
+931 PLPLTIP
-938 NIRGSVFAELGTV
+938 NIRGSIFAELGTV
-951 FDDFADLEPFDGN
+951 FDDFDNFQPFDGS

-979 DLGYVILALDITWLT
+979 DLGYVILALDVTWLT
-994 DLETHSKPTF
+994 DLETNSRPTF

>member
-1 MKPRYIFLL
+1 MKLRYILLL
-10 LLLLAAGAC
+10 LLLLAAGAS

-33 EEWSTLETMH
+33 EEWSTLQTMH
-43 FDIYFPRGED
+43 FDIYYPRGED

-89 KTSFQSTNI
+89 KTNFQSTNI

-116 RVAIPFDGSYSDLEL
+116 RVAIPFDGSYSDLEE

-148 VTNALASMRPTSFP
+148 VANALRSMRPTSFP

-174 IGGQSDYNNMFILDM
+174 IGGESDYNNMFILDM
-189 VVNDNLPP
+189 VVNDKLPP
-197 LENLGGYFAYRLG
+197 LQNLGGYYAYRLG
-210 ESFLGYLAS
+210 ESFLAYLAR

-226 TEFYYTLR
+226 TEYYYTLR
-234 SVNSLDN
+234 SSNGLDN

-246 FGLEFK
+246 FGLEFE
-252 DLQSRWRYQ
+252 DLESRWRYQ
-261 LKRDFFPLVQAQT
+261 LKRDFYPLVESQG
-274 IPVEGMEKRSDSEKK
+274 IPVESLDKRSDSKKK
-289 GAYLNLT
+289 GAYFNLM

-310 SADARFSVWMGS
+310 SAESRYSVWMGS

-338 GKIEEFYYFRSNLS
+338 GKIEEFHYFRSNLS
-352 WFPDNSRVAFAAKTA
+352 WFPDNRRVAFAAKTA

-393 IYEVDVAPDGLSL
+393 IYELDVAPDGRSL
-406 VFAGQQGMRCDLFLL
+406 VFAGQQGMRCDLFLM
-421 DLASEN
+421 DLESEN
-427 ITRLT
+427 LTRITN
-432 DDLYNDLQPRFTPD
+432 DLYNDLQPRFTPD
-446 GTSVVF
+446 GQSVVF

-459 PESKRQGLFADLV
+459 PETKRRGLFANLNR
-472 SDIFSLNLADGQL
+472 DIFSLNLADGEL

-491 QRDCSFPLVDA
+491 KKDCSFPQVDA
-502 AGANLYY
+502 KGQNLYY
-509 INSAGGVSNLFALDL
+509 INSDGGVSNIFALDL
-524 KSGGQARVTNVLS
+524 KGGGRAKVTSVLS
-537 GVYSADLSPDGR
+537 GVYSADLSPDSR
-549 KLLLANYFD
+549 HLLLANYFD

-567 RSLDTLNFA
+567 RSLDTLRFS
-576 AYPPAKSVTLEDRL
+576 AYPAPRTVALEDSL
-590 LANLDLGELDLFGK
+590 LAGIDLGELDRYGK
-604 RERVRPRRVN
+604 REAVKPRRVN
-614 PASGFATRDPFL
+614 PAAGFATRDPFL
-626 NEFPSFSYT
+626 TEFPTFEYT
-635 AEDSLLLGQDFSYD
+635 AEDSLLLQRDFSYD

-655 NKPPVLRPYRAKFSL
+655 DNPPVVKPYRARFSL
-670 DSLWGGLAYSPAVGT
+670 DSLWGGLAYSPTVGT

-699 HGIGINAGVAGKLE
+699 HGIGINAGVSGKLE
-713 ESNLTL
+713 ESNLAL
-719 TYLYLKQRMDYGFGV
+719 TYLYLRQRMDYGIGV
-734 YNLND
+734 FNLND
-739 EYFINQT
+739 EYFFREV

-757 YRERQTG
+757 YRERQSG
-764 AYFLLRYPFSRFF
+764 GYFLLRYPFSRFL
-777 RVEFDNMIYQRG
+777 RLEFDQMVYQRG
-789 GYLST
+789 SYLYQLGDS
-794 LTTDPDGNEEWG
+794 LEVELASDL
-806 EETDVGQD
+806 D
-814 LVYSPGLR
+814 LVYSPGFR

-846 TTLSDGKVDYV
+846 TTINDGKIDYV

-871 RYSFALRGIAGI
+871 RYSIALRGITGI
-883 STGQN
+883 STGPN
-888 PQRFPLGGYYGIRAY
+888 HQRFSLGGYYGIRAY
-903 GDNLSGYKKAV
+903 GDNLSGSKKAV

-922 FFEYINMAF
+922 FFEYIDMAF
-931 PLPLAIP
+931 PLPLTIP
-938 NIRGSVFAELGTV
+938 NIRGSIFAELGTV
-951 FDDFADLEPFDGN
+951 FDDFDNFQPFDGS

-979 DLGYVILALDITWLT
+979 DLGYVILALDVTWLT
-994 DLETHSKPTF
+994 DLETNSRPTF

>member
-1 MKPRYIFLL
+1 MKLRYILLL
-10 LLLLAAGAC
+10 LLLLAAGAS

-33 EEWSTLETMH
+33 EEWSTLQTMH
-43 FDIYFPRGED
+43 FDIYYPRGED

-89 KTSFQSTNI
+89 KTNFQSTNI

-116 RVAIPFDGSYSDLEL
+116 RVAIPFDGSYSDLEE

-148 VTNALASMRPTSFP
+148 VANALRSMRPTSFP

-174 IGGQSDYNNMFILDM
+174 IGGESDYNNMFILDM
-189 VVNDNLPP
+189 VVNDKLPP
-197 LENLGGYFAYRLG
+197 LQNLGGYYAYRLG
-210 ESFLGYLAS
+210 ESFLAYLAG

-226 TEFYYTLR
+226 TEYYYTLR
-234 SVNSLDN
+234 SSNGLDN

-246 FGLEFK
+246 FGLEFD
-252 DLQSRWRYQ
+252 DLESRWRYQ
-261 LKRDFFPLVQAQT
+261 LKRDFYPLVESQG
-274 IPVEGMEKRSDSEKK
+274 IPVVNLEKRSDSKKK
-289 GAYLNLT
+289 GAYFNLM

-310 SADARFSVWMGS
+310 SAESRYSVWMGS

-338 GKIEEFYYFRSNLS
+338 GKIEEFHYFRSNLS
-352 WFPDNSRVAFAAKTA
+352 WFPDNRRVAFAAKTA

-381 IVRSIAPAGMSA
+381 IVRTIAPAGMSA
-393 IYEVDVAPDGLSL
+393 IYELDVAPDGRSL
-406 VFAGQQGMRCDLFLL
+406 VFAGQQGMRCDLFLM
-421 DLASEN
+421 DMESEN
-427 ITRLT
+427 LTRIT

-446 GTSVVF
+446 GQSVVF

-459 PESKRQGLFADLV
+459 PESRRRGLFANLNRN
-472 SDIFSLNLADGQL
+472 IFSLDLAGGEL

-491 QRDCSFPLVDA
+491 KKDCSFPQVDA
-502 AGANLYY
+502 KGQNLYY
-509 INSAGGVSNLFALDL
+509 INSDGGVSNIFALDL
-524 KSGGQARVTNVLS
+524 KGGGRAKVTSVLS
-537 GVYSADLSPDGR
+537 GVYSADLSPDSR
-549 KLLLANYFD
+549 HLLLANYFD

-567 RSLDTLNFA
+567 RSLDTLCFS
-576 AYPPAKSVTLEDRL
+576 AYPEPRTVALEDSL
-590 LANLDLGELDLFGK
+590 LAGIDLGELDRYGK
-604 RERVRPRRVN
+604 REAVKPRRVN
-614 PASGFATRDPFL
+614 PAAGFATRDPFL
-626 NEFPSFSYT
+626 TEFPTFEYT
-635 AEDSLLLGQDFSYD
+635 AEDSLLLQRDFSYD

-655 NKPPVLRPYRAKFSL
+655 DNPPVVKPYRARFSL

-699 HGIGINAGVAGKLE
+699 HGIGINAGVSGKLE
-713 ESNLTL
+713 ESNLAL
-719 TYLYLKQRMDYGFGV
+719 TYLYLRQRMDYGIGV
-734 YNLND
+734 FNLND
-739 EYFINQT
+739 EYFFREV

-757 YRERQTG
+757 YRERQSG
-764 AYFLLRYPFSRFF
+764 GYFLLRYPFSRFL
-777 RVEFDNMIYQRG
+777 RLEFDQMVYQRG
-789 GYLST
+789 SYLYQLGDS
-794 LTTDPDGNEEWG
+794 LEVELASDL
-806 EETDVGQD
+806 D
-814 LVYSPGLR
+814 LVYSPGFR

-846 TTLSDGKVDYV
+846 TTINDGKIDYV

-871 RYSFALRGIAGI
+871 RYSIALRGIAGI
-883 STGQN
+883 STGPN
-888 PQRFPLGGYYGIRAY
+888 HQRFSLGGYYGIRAY
-903 GDNLSGYKKAV
+903 GDNLSGSKKAV

-922 FFEYINMAF
+922 FFEYIDMAF
-931 PLPLAIP
+931 PLPLTIP
-938 NIRGSVFAELGTV
+938 NIRGSIFAELGTV
-951 FDDFADLEPFDGN
+951 FDDFDNFQPFDGS

-979 DLGYVILALDITWLT
+979 DLGYVILALDVTWLT
-994 DLETHSKPTF
+994 DLETNSKPTF

>member
-1 MKPRYIFLL
+1 MKLRYILLL
-10 LLLLAAGAC
+10 LLLLAAGAS

-33 EEWSTLETMH
+33 EEWSTLQTMH
-43 FDIYFPRGED
+43 FDIYYPRGED

-89 KTSFQSTNI
+89 KTNFQSTNI

-116 RVAIPFDGSYSDLEL
+116 RVAIPFDGSYSDLEE

-148 VTNALASMRPTSFP
+148 VANALRSMRPTSFP

-174 IGGQSDYNNMFILDM
+174 IGGESDYNNMFILDM
-189 VVNDNLPP
+189 VVNDKLPP
-197 LENLGGYFAYRLG
+197 LQNLGGYYAYRLG
-210 ESFLGYLAS
+210 ESFLAYLAR

-226 TEFYYTLR
+226 TEYYYTLR
-234 SVNSLDN
+234 SSNGLDN

-246 FGLEFK
+246 FGLEFD
-252 DLQSRWRYQ
+252 DLESRWRYQ
-261 LKRDFFPLVQAQT
+261 LKRDFYPLVESQG
-274 IPVEGMEKRSDSEKK
+274 IPVVNLEKRSDSKKK
-289 GAYLNLT
+289 GAYFNLM

-310 SADARFSVWMGS
+310 SAESRYSVWMGS

-338 GKIEEFYYFRSNLS
+338 GNIEEFHYFRSNLS
-352 WFPDNSRVAFAAKTA
+352 WFPDNRRVAFAAKTA

-381 IVRSIAPAGMSA
+381 IVRTIAPAGMSA
-393 IYEVDVAPDGLSL
+393 IYELDVAPDGRSL
-406 VFAGQQGMRCDLFLL
+406 VFAGQQGMRCDLFLM
-421 DLASEN
+421 DMESEN
-427 ITRLT
+427 LTRIT

-446 GTSVVF
+446 GQSVVF

-459 PESKRQGLFADLV
+459 PESRRRGLFANLNRN
-472 SDIFSLNLADGQL
+472 IFSLDLAGGEL

-491 QRDCSFPLVDA
+491 KKDCSFPQVDA
-502 AGANLYY
+502 KGQNLYY
-509 INSAGGVSNLFALDL
+509 INSDGGVSNIFALDL
-524 KSGGQARVTNVLS
+524 KGGGRAKVTSVLS
-537 GVYSADLSPDGR
+537 GVYSADLSPDSR
-549 KLLLANYFD
+549 HLLLANYFD

-567 RSLDTLNFA
+567 RSLDTLRFS
-576 AYPPAKSVTLEDRL
+576 AYPAPRTVALEDSL
-590 LANLDLGELDLFGK
+590 LAGIDLGELDRYGK
-604 RERVRPRRVN
+604 REAVKPRRVN
-614 PASGFATRDPFL
+614 PAAGFATRDPFL
-626 NEFPSFSYT
+626 TEFPTFEYT
-635 AEDSLLLGQDFSYD
+635 AEDSLLLQRDFSYD

-655 NKPPVLRPYRAKFSL
+655 DNPPVVKPYRARFSL
-670 DSLWGGLAYSPAVGT
+670 DSLWGGLAYSPTVGT

-699 HGIGINAGVAGKLE
+699 HGIGINAGVSGKLE
-713 ESNLTL
+713 ESNLAL
-719 TYLYLKQRMDYGFGV
+719 TYLYLRQRMDYGIGV
-734 YNLND
+734 FNLND
-739 EYFINQT
+739 EYFFREV

-757 YRERQTG
+757 YRERQSG
-764 AYFLLRYPFSRFF
+764 GYFLLRYPFSRFL
-777 RVEFDNMIYQRG
+777 RLEFDQMVYQRG
-789 GYLST
+789 SYLYQLGDS
-794 LTTDPDGNEEWG
+794 LEVELASDL
-806 EETDVGQD
+806 D
-814 LVYSPGLR
+814 LVYSPGFR

-846 TTLSDGKVDYV
+846 TTINDGKIDYV

-871 RYSFALRGIAGI
+871 RYSIALRGITGI
-883 STGQN
+883 STGPN
-888 PQRFPLGGYYGIRAY
+888 HQRFSLGGYYGIRAY
-903 GDNLSGYKKAV
+903 GDNLSGSKKAV

-922 FFEYINMAF
+922 FFEYIDMAF
-931 PLPLAIP
+931 PLPLTIP
-938 NIRGSVFAELGTV
+938 NIRGSIFAELGTV
-951 FDDFADLEPFDGN
+951 FDDFDNFQPFDGS

-994 DLETHSKPTF
+994 DLETNSKPTF

>member
-1 MKPRYIFLL
+1 MPMKLRYILLL
-10 LLLLAAGAC
+10 LLLLAAGAS

-33 EEWSTLETMH
+33 EEWSTLQTMH
-43 FDIYFPRGED
+43 FDIYYPRGED

-89 KTSFQSTNI
+89 KTNFQSTNI

-116 RVAIPFDGSYSDLEL
+116 RVAIPFDGSYSDLEE

-148 VTNALASMRPTSFP
+148 VANALRSMRPTSFP

-174 IGGQSDYNNMFILDM
+174 IGGESDYNNMFILDM
-189 VVNDNLPP
+189 VVNDKLPP
-197 LENLGGYFAYRLG
+197 LQNLGGYYAYRLG
-210 ESFLGYLAS
+210 ESFLAYLAR

-226 TEFYYTLR
+226 TEYYYTLR
-234 SVNSLDN
+234 SSNGLDN

-246 FGLEFK
+246 FGLEFD
-252 DLQSRWRYQ
+252 DLESRWRYQ
-261 LKRDFFPLVQAQT
+261 LKRDFYPLVESQG
-274 IPVEGMEKRSDSEKK
+274 IPVVNLEKRSDSKKK
-289 GAYLNLT
+289 GAYFNLM

-310 SADARFSVWMGS
+310 SAESRYSVWMGS

-338 GKIEEFYYFRSNLS
+338 GKIEEFHYFRSNLS
-352 WFPDNSRVAFAAKTA
+352 WFPDNRRVAFAAKTA

-381 IVRSIAPAGMSA
+381 IVRTIAPAGMSA
-393 IYEVDVAPDGLSL
+393 IYELDVAPDGRSL
-406 VFAGQQGMRCDLFLL
+406 VFAGQQGMRCDLFLM
-421 DLASEN
+421 DMESEN
-427 ITRLT
+427 LTRIT

-446 GTSVVF
+446 GQSVVF

-459 PESKRQGLFADLV
+459 PESRRRGLFANLNRN
-472 SDIFSLNLADGQL
+472 IFSLDLAGGEL

-491 QRDCSFPLVDA
+491 KKDCSFPQVDA
-502 AGANLYY
+502 KGQNLYY
-509 INSAGGVSNLFALDL
+509 INSDGGVSNIFALDL
-524 KSGGQARVTNVLS
+524 KGGGRAKVTSVLS
-537 GVYSADLSPDGR
+537 GVYSADLSPDSR
-549 KLLLANYFD
+549 HLLLANYFD

-567 RSLDTLNFA
+567 RSLDTLRFS
-576 AYPPAKSVTLEDRL
+576 AYPAPRTVALEDSL
-590 LANLDLGELDLFGK
+590 LAGIDLGELDRYGK
-604 RERVRPRRVN
+604 REALKPRRVN
-614 PASGFATRDPFL
+614 PAAGFATRDPFL
-626 NEFPSFSYT
+626 TEFPTFEYT
-635 AEDSLLLGQDFSYD
+635 AEDSLLLQRDFSYD

-655 NKPPVLRPYRAKFSL
+655 DNPPVVTPYRARFSL

-699 HGIGINAGVAGKLE
+699 HGIGINAGVSGKLE
-713 ESNLTL
+713 ESNLAL
-719 TYLYLKQRMDYGFGV
+719 TYLYLRQRMDYGIGV
-734 YNLND
+734 FNLND
-739 EYFINQT
+739 EYFFREV
-746 VPGPNNDIWFR
+746 VPGPNNDIWYR
-757 YRERQTG
+757 YRERQSG
-764 AYFLLRYPFSRFF
+764 GYFLLRYPFSRFL
-777 RVEFDNMIYQRG
+777 RLEFDQMVYQRG
-789 GYLST
+789 SYLYQLGDS
-794 LTTDPDGNEEWG
+794 LEVELASDL
-806 EETDVGQD
+806 D
-814 LVYSPGLR
+814 LVYSPGFR

-846 TTLSDGKVDYV
+846 TTINDGKIDYV

-871 RYSFALRGIAGI
+871 RYSIALRGIAGI
-883 STGQN
+883 STGPN
-888 PQRFPLGGYYGIRAY
+888 HQRFSLGGYYGIRAY
-903 GDNLSGYKKAV
+903 GDNLSGSKKAV

-922 FFEYINMAF
+922 FFEYIDMAF
-931 PLPLAIP
+931 PLPLTIP
-938 NIRGSVFAELGTV
+938 NIRGSIFAELGTV
-951 FDDFADLEPFDGN
+951 FDDFDNFQPFDGS

-979 DLGYVILALDITWLT
+979 DLGYVILALDVTWLT
-994 DLETHSKPTF
+994 DLETNSKPTF

>member
-1 MKPRYIFLL
+1 MKLRYILLL
-10 LLLLAAGAC
+10 LLLLAAGAS

-33 EEWSTLETMH
+33 EEWSTLQTMH
-43 FDIYFPRGED
+43 FDIYYPRGED

-89 KTSFQSTNI
+89 KTNFQSTNI

-116 RVAIPFDGSYSDLEL
+116 RVAIPFDGSYSDLEE

-148 VTNALASMRPTSFP
+148 VANALRSMRPTSFP

-174 IGGQSDYNNMFILDM
+174 IGGESDYNNMFILDM
-189 VVNDNLPP
+189 VVNDKLPP
-197 LENLGGYFAYRLG
+197 LQNLGGYYAYRLG
-210 ESFLGYLAS
+210 ESFLAYLAR

-226 TEFYYTLR
+226 TEYYYTLR
-234 SVNSLDN
+234 SSNGLDN

-246 FGLEFK
+246 FGLEFE
-252 DLQSRWRYQ
+252 DLESRWRYQ
-261 LKRDFFPLVQAQT
+261 LKRDFYPLVESQG
-274 IPVEGMEKRSDSEKK
+274 IPVESLEKRSDSKKK
-289 GAYLNLT
+289 GAYFNLM

-310 SADARFSVWMGS
+310 SAESRYSVWMGS

-338 GKIEEFYYFRSNLS
+338 GNIEEFHYFRSNLS
-352 WFPDNSRVAFAAKTA
+352 WFPDNRRVAFAAKTA
-367 NGDRIHIL
+367 NGDCIHIL

-393 IYEVDVAPDGLSL
+393 IYELDVAPDGRSL
-406 VFAGQQGMRCDLFLL
+406 VFAGQQGMRCDLFLM
-421 DLASEN
+421 DLESEN
-427 ITRLT
+427 LTRIT

-446 GTSVVF
+446 GQSVVF

-459 PESKRQGLFADLV
+459 PESRRQGLFANLNRN
-472 SDIFSLNLADGQL
+472 IFSLDLAGGEL

-491 QRDCSFPLVDA
+491 KKDCSFPQVDA
-502 AGANLYY
+502 KGQNLYY
-509 INSAGGVSNLFALDL
+509 INSDGGVSNIFALDL
-524 KSGGQARVTNVLS
+524 KGGGRAKVTSILS
-537 GVYSADLSPDGR
+537 GVYSADLSPDSR
-549 KLLLANYFD
+549 HLLLANYFD

-567 RSLDTLNFA
+567 RSLDTLRFS
-576 AYPPAKSVTLEDRL
+576 AYPAPRIVALEDSL
-590 LANLDLGELDLFGK
+590 LAGIDLGELDRYGK
-604 RERVRPRRVN
+604 REAVKPRRVN
-614 PASGFATRDPFL
+614 PAAGFATRDPFL
-626 NEFPSFSYT
+626 TEFPTFEYT
-635 AEDSLLLGQDFSYD
+635 AEDSLLLQRDFSYD

-655 NKPPVLRPYRAKFSL
+655 DNPPVVKPYRARFSL
-670 DSLWGGLAYSPAVGT
+670 DSLWGGLAYSPTVGT

-699 HGIGINAGVAGKLE
+699 HGIGINAGVSGKLE
-713 ESNLTL
+713 ESNLAL
-719 TYLYLKQRMDYGFGV
+719 TYLYLRQRMDYGIGV
-734 YNLND
+734 FNLND
-739 EYFINQT
+739 EYFFREV

-757 YRERQTG
+757 YRERQSG
-764 AYFLLRYPFSRFF
+764 GYFLLRYPFSRFL
-777 RVEFDNMIYQRG
+777 RLEFDQMVYQRG
-789 GYLST
+789 SYLYQLGDS
-794 LTTDPDGNEEWG
+794 LEVELASDL
-806 EETDVGQD
+806 D
-814 LVYSPGLR
+814 LVYSPGFR

-846 TTLSDGKVDYV
+846 TTINDGKIDYV

-871 RYSFALRGIAGI
+871 RYSIALRGIAGI
-883 STGQN
+883 STGPN
-888 PQRFPLGGYYGIRAY
+888 HQRFSLGGYYGIRAY
-903 GDNLSGYKKAV
+903 GDNLSGSKKAV

-922 FFEYINMAF
+922 FFEYIDMAF
-931 PLPLAIP
+931 PLPLTIP
-938 NIRGSVFAELGTV
+938 NIRGSIFAELGTV
-951 FDDFADLEPFDGN
+951 FDDFDNFQPFDGS

-979 DLGYVILALDITWLT
+979 DLGYVILALDVTWLT
-994 DLETHSKPTF
+994 DLETNSKPTF

>member
-1 MKPRYIFLL
+1 MPMKLRYILLL
-10 LLLLAAGAC
+10 LLLLAAGAS

-33 EEWSTLETMH
+33 EEWSTLQTMH
-43 FDIYFPRGED
+43 FDIYYPRGED

-89 KTSFQSTNI
+89 KTNFQSTNI

-116 RVAIPFDGSYSDLEL
+116 RVAIPFDGSYSDLEE

-148 VTNALASMRPTSFP
+148 VANALRSMRPTSFP

-174 IGGQSDYNNMFILDM
+174 IGGESDYNNMFILDM
-189 VVNDNLPP
+189 VVNDKLPP
-197 LENLGGYFAYRLG
+197 LQNLGGYYAYRLG
-210 ESFLGYLAS
+210 ESFLAYLAR

-226 TEFYYTLR
+226 TEYYYTLR
-234 SVNSLDN
+234 SSNGLDN

-246 FGLEFK
+246 FGLEFD
-252 DLQSRWRYQ
+252 DLESRWRYQ
-261 LKRDFFPLVQAQT
+261 LKRDFYPLVESQG
-274 IPVEGMEKRSDSEKK
+274 IPVVNLEKRSDSKKK
-289 GAYLNLT
+289 GAYFNLM

-310 SADARFSVWMGS
+310 SAESRYSVWMGS

-338 GKIEEFYYFRSNLS
+338 GKIEEFHYFRSNLS
-352 WFPDNSRVAFAAKTA
+352 WFPDNRRVAFAAKTA

-393 IYEVDVAPDGLSL
+393 IYELDVAPDGRSL
-406 VFAGQQGMRCDLFLL
+406 VFAGQQGMRCDLFLM
-421 DLASEN
+421 DLESEN
-427 ITRLT
+427 LTRITN
-432 DDLYNDLQPRFTPD
+432 DLYNDLQPRFTPD
-446 GTSVVF
+446 GQSVVF

-459 PESKRQGLFADLV
+459 PETKRRGLFANLNR
-472 SDIFSLNLADGQL
+472 DIFSLNLADGEL

-491 QRDCSFPLVDA
+491 KKDCSFPQVDA
-502 AGANLYY
+502 KGQNLYY
-509 INSAGGVSNLFALDL
+509 INSDGGVSNIFALDL
-524 KSGGQARVTNVLS
+524 KGGGRAKVTSVLS
-537 GVYSADLSPDGR
+537 GVYSADLSPDSR
-549 KLLLANYFD
+549 HLLLANYFD

-567 RSLDTLNFA
+567 RSLDTLRFS
-576 AYPPAKSVTLEDRL
+576 AYPAPRTVALEDSL
-590 LANLDLGELDLFGK
+590 LAGIDLGELDRYGK
-604 RERVRPRRVN
+604 REAVKPRRVN
-614 PASGFATRDPFL
+614 PAAGFATRDPFL
-626 NEFPSFSYT
+626 TEFPTFEYT
-635 AEDSLLLGQDFSYD
+635 AEDSLLLQRDFSYD

-655 NKPPVLRPYRAKFSL
+655 DNPPVVKPYRARFSL
-670 DSLWGGLAYSPAVGT
+670 DSLWGGLAYSPTVGT

-699 HGIGINAGVAGKLE
+699 HGIGINAGVSGKLE
-713 ESNLTL
+713 ESNLAL
-719 TYLYLKQRMDYGFGV
+719 TYLYLRQRMDYGIGV
-734 YNLND
+734 FNLND
-739 EYFINQT
+739 EYFFREV

-757 YRERQTG
+757 YRERQSG
-764 AYFLLRYPFSRFF
+764 GYFLLRYPFSRFL
-777 RVEFDNMIYQRG
+777 RLEFDQMVYQRG
-789 GYLST
+789 SYLYQLGDS
-794 LTTDPDGNEEWG
+794 LEVELASDL
-806 EETDVGQD
+806 D
-814 LVYSPGLR
+814 LVYSPGFR

-846 TTLSDGKVDYV
+846 TTINDGKIDYV

-871 RYSFALRGIAGI
+871 RYSIALRGITGI
-883 STGQN
+883 STGPN
-888 PQRFPLGGYYGIRAY
+888 HQRFSLGGYYGIRAY
-903 GDNLSGYKKAV
+903 GDNLSGSKKAV

-922 FFEYINMAF
+922 FFEYIDMAF
-931 PLPLAIP
+931 PLPLTIP
-938 NIRGSVFAELGTV
+938 NIRGSIFAELGTV
-951 FDDFADLEPFDGN
+951 FDDFDNFQPFDGS

-979 DLGYVILALDITWLT
+979 DLGYVILALDVTWLT
-994 DLETHSKPTF
+994 DLETNSRPTF

>member
-1 MKPRYIFLL
+1 MKLRYILLL
-10 LLLLAAGAC
+10 LLLLAAGAS

-33 EEWSTLETMH
+33 EEWSTLQTMH
-43 FDIYFPRGED
+43 FDIYYPRGED

-89 KTSFQSTNI
+89 KTNFQSTNI

-116 RVAIPFDGSYSDLEL
+116 RVAIPFDGSYSDLEE

-148 VTNALASMRPTSFP
+148 VANALRSMRPTSFP

-174 IGGQSDYNNMFILDM
+174 IGGESDYNNMFILDM
-189 VVNDNLPP
+189 VVNDKLPP
-197 LENLGGYFAYRLG
+197 LQNLGGYYAYRLG
-210 ESFLGYLAS
+210 ESFLAYLAR

-226 TEFYYTLR
+226 TEYYYTLR
-234 SVNSLDN
+234 SSNGLDN

-246 FGLEFK
+246 FGLEFD
-252 DLQSRWRYQ
+252 DLESRWRYQ
-261 LKRDFFPLVQAQT
+261 LKRDFYPLVESQG
-274 IPVEGMEKRSDSEKK
+274 IPVVNLEKRSDSKKK
-289 GAYLNLT
+289 GAYFNLM

-310 SADARFSVWMGS
+310 SAESRYSVWMGS

-338 GKIEEFYYFRSNLS
+338 GKIEEFHYFRSNLS
-352 WFPDNSRVAFAAKTA
+352 WFPDNRRVAFAAKTA

-381 IVRSIAPAGMSA
+381 IVRTIAPAGMSA
-393 IYEVDVAPDGLSL
+393 IYELDVAPDGRSL
-406 VFAGQQGMRCDLFLL
+406 VFAGQQGMRCDLFLM
-421 DLASEN
+421 DMESEN
-427 ITRLT
+427 LTRIT

-446 GTSVVF
+446 GQSVVF

-459 PESKRQGLFADLV
+459 PESRRRGLFANLNRN
-472 SDIFSLNLADGQL
+472 IFSLDLAGGEL

-491 QRDCSFPLVDA
+491 KKDCSFPQVDA
-502 AGANLYY
+502 KGQNLYY
-509 INSAGGVSNLFALDL
+509 INSDGGVSNIFALDL
-524 KSGGQARVTNVLS
+524 KGGGRAKVTSVLS
-537 GVYSADLSPDGR
+537 GVYSADLSPDSR
-549 KLLLANYFD
+549 HLLLANYFD

-567 RSLDTLNFA
+567 RSLDTLCFS
-576 AYPPAKSVTLEDRL
+576 AYPEPRTVALEDSL
-590 LANLDLGELDLFGK
+590 LAGIDLGELDRYGK
-604 RERVRPRRVN
+604 REAVKPRRVN
-614 PASGFATRDPFL
+614 PAAGFATRDPFL
-626 NEFPSFSYT
+626 TEFPTFEYT
-635 AEDSLLLGQDFSYD
+635 AEDSLLLQRDFSYD

-655 NKPPVLRPYRAKFSL
+655 DNPPVVKPYRARFSL

-699 HGIGINAGVAGKLE
+699 HGIGINAGVSGKLE
-713 ESNLTL
+713 ESNLAL
-719 TYLYLKQRMDYGFGV
+719 TYLYLRQRMDYGIGV
-734 YNLND
+734 FNLND
-739 EYFINQT
+739 EYFFREV
-746 VPGPNNDIWFR
+746 VPGPNNDIWYR
-757 YRERQTG
+757 YRERQSG
-764 AYFLLRYPFSRFF
+764 GYFLLRYPFSRFL
-777 RVEFDNMIYQRG
+777 RLEFDQMVYQRG
-789 GYLST
+789 SYLYQLGDS
-794 LTTDPDGNEEWG
+794 LEVELASDL
-806 EETDVGQD
+806 D
-814 LVYSPGLR
+814 LVYSPGFR

-846 TTLSDGKVDYV
+846 TTINDGKIDYV

-871 RYSFALRGIAGI
+871 RYSIALRGIAGI
-883 STGQN
+883 STGPN
-888 PQRFPLGGYYGIRAY
+888 HQRFSLGGYYGIRAY
-903 GDNLSGYKKAV
+903 GDNLSGSKKAV

-922 FFEYINMAF
+922 FFEYIDMAF
-931 PLPLAIP
+931 PLPLTIP
-938 NIRGSVFAELGTV
+938 NIRGSIFAELGTV
-951 FDDFADLEPFDGN
+951 FDDFDNFQPFDGS

-979 DLGYVILALDITWLT
+979 DLGYVILALDVTWLT
-994 DLETHSKPTF
+994 DLETNSKPTF

>member
-1 MKPRYIFLL
+1 MKLRYILLL
-10 LLLLAAGAC
+10 LLLLAAGAS

-33 EEWSTLETMH
+33 EEWSTLQTMH
-43 FDIYFPRGED
+43 FDIYYPRGED

-89 KTSFQSTNI
+89 KTNFQSTNI

-116 RVAIPFDGSYSDLEL
+116 RVAIPFDGSYSDLEE

-148 VTNALASMRPTSFP
+148 VANALRSMRPTSFP

-174 IGGQSDYNNMFILDM
+174 IGGESDYNNMFILDM
-189 VVNDNLPP
+189 VVNDKLPP
-197 LENLGGYFAYRLG
+197 LQNLGGYYAYRLG
-210 ESFLGYLAS
+210 ESFLAYLAR

-226 TEFYYTLR
+226 TEYYYTLR
-234 SVNSLDN
+234 SSNGLDN

-246 FGLEFK
+246 FGLEFD
-252 DLQSRWRYQ
+252 DLESRWRYQ
-261 LKRDFFPLVQAQT
+261 LKRDFYPLVESQG
-274 IPVEGMEKRSDSEKK
+274 IPVVNLEKRSDSKKK
-289 GAYLNLT
+289 GAYFNLM

-310 SADARFSVWMGS
+310 SAESRYSVWMGS

-338 GKIEEFYYFRSNLS
+338 GNIEEFHYFRSNLS
-352 WFPDNSRVAFAAKTA
+352 WFPDNRRVAFAAKTA

-381 IVRSIAPAGMSA
+381 IVRTIAPAGMSA
-393 IYEVDVAPDGLSL
+393 IYELDVAPDGRSL
-406 VFAGQQGMRCDLFLL
+406 VFAGQQGMRCDLFLM
-421 DLASEN
+421 DMESEN
-427 ITRLT
+427 LTRIT

-446 GTSVVF
+446 GQSVVF

-459 PESKRQGLFADLV
+459 PESRRRGLFANLNRN
-472 SDIFSLNLADGQL
+472 IFSLDLAGGEL

-491 QRDCSFPLVDA
+491 KKDCSFPQVDA
-502 AGANLYY
+502 KGQNLYY
-509 INSAGGVSNLFALDL
+509 INSDGGVSNIFALDL
-524 KSGGQARVTNVLS
+524 KGGGRAKVTSVLS
-537 GVYSADLSPDGR
+537 GVYSADLSPDSR
-549 KLLLANYFD
+549 HLLLANYFD

-567 RSLDTLNFA
+567 RSLDTLCFS
-576 AYPPAKSVTLEDRL
+576 AYPEPRTVALEDSL
-590 LANLDLGELDLFGK
+590 LAGIDLGELDRYGK
-604 RERVRPRRVN
+604 REAVKPRRVN
-614 PASGFATRDPFL
+614 PAAGFATRDPFL
-626 NEFPSFSYT
+626 TEFPTFEYT
-635 AEDSLLLGQDFSYD
+635 AEDSLLLQRDFSYD

-655 NKPPVLRPYRAKFSL
+655 DNPPVVKPYRARFSL

-699 HGIGINAGVAGKLE
+699 HGIGINAGVSGKLE
-713 ESNLTL
+713 ESNLAL
-719 TYLYLKQRMDYGFGV
+719 TYLYLRQRMDYGIGV
-734 YNLND
+734 FNLND
-739 EYFINQT
+739 EYFFREV
-746 VPGPNNDIWFR
+746 VPGPNNDIWYR
-757 YRERQTG
+757 YRERQSG
-764 AYFLLRYPFSRFF
+764 GYFLLRYPFSRFL
-777 RVEFDNMIYQRG
+777 RLEFDQMVYQRG
-789 GYLST
+789 SYLYQLGDS
-794 LTTDPDGNEEWG
+794 LEVELASDL
-806 EETDVGQD
+806 D
-814 LVYSPGLR
+814 LVYSPGFR

-846 TTLSDGKVDYV
+846 TTINDGKIDYV

-871 RYSFALRGIAGI
+871 RYSIALRGIAGI
-883 STGQN
+883 STGPN
-888 PQRFPLGGYYGIRAY
+888 HQRFSLGGYYGIRAY
-903 GDNLSGYKKAV
+903 GDNLSGSKKAV

-922 FFEYINMAF
+922 FFEYIDMAF
-931 PLPLAIP
+931 PLPLTIP
-938 NIRGSVFAELGTV
+938 NIRGSIFAELGTV
-951 FDDFADLEPFDGN
+951 FDDFDNFQPFDGS

-979 DLGYVILALDITWLT
+979 DLGYVILALDVTWLT
-994 DLETHSKPTF
+994 DLETNSKPTF

>member
-1 MKPRYIFLL
+1 MKLRYILLL
-10 LLLLAAGAC
+10 LLLLAAGAS

-33 EEWSTLETMH
+33 EEWSTLQTMH
-43 FDIYFPRGED
+43 FDIYYPRGED

-89 KTSFQSTNI
+89 KTNFQSTNI

-116 RVAIPFDGSYSDLEL
+116 RVAIPFDGSYSDLEE

-148 VTNALASMRPTSFP
+148 VANALRSMRPTSFP

-174 IGGQSDYNNMFILDM
+174 IGGESDYNNMFILDM
-189 VVNDNLPP
+189 VVNDKLPP
-197 LENLGGYFAYRLG
+197 LQNLGGYYAYRLG
-210 ESFLGYLAS
+210 ESFLAYLAR

-226 TEFYYTLR
+226 TEYYYTLR
-234 SVNSLDN
+234 SSNGLDN

-246 FGLEFK
+246 FGLEFD
-252 DLQSRWRYQ
+252 DLESRWRYQ
-261 LKRDFFPLVQAQT
+261 LKRDFYPLVESQG
-274 IPVEGMEKRSDSEKK
+274 IPVVNLEKRSDSKKK
-289 GAYLNLT
+289 GAYFNLM

-310 SADARFSVWMGS
+310 SAESRYSVWMGS

-338 GKIEEFYYFRSNLS
+338 GKIEEFHYFRSNLS
-352 WFPDNSRVAFAAKTA
+352 WFPDNRRVAFAAKTA

-381 IVRSIAPAGMSA
+381 IVRTIAPAGMSA
-393 IYEVDVAPDGLSL
+393 IYELDVAPDGRSL
-406 VFAGQQGMRCDLFLL
+406 VFAGQQGMRCDLFLM
-421 DLASEN
+421 DLESEN
-427 ITRLT
+427 LTRIT

-446 GTSVVF
+446 GQSVVF

-459 PESKRQGLFADLV
+459 PESRRRGLFANLNRN
-472 SDIFSLNLADGQL
+472 IFSLDLAGGEL

-491 QRDCSFPLVDA
+491 KKDCSFPQVDA
-502 AGANLYY
+502 KGQNLYY
-509 INSAGGVSNLFALDL
+509 INSDGGVSNIFALDL
-524 KSGGQARVTNVLS
+524 KGGGRAKVTSVLS
-537 GVYSADLSPDGR
+537 GVYSADLSPDSR
-549 KLLLANYFD
+549 HLLLANYFD

-567 RSLDTLNFA
+567 RSLDTLCFS
-576 AYPPAKSVTLEDRL
+576 AYPEPRTVALEDSL
-590 LANLDLGELDLFGK
+590 LAGIDLGELDRYGK
-604 RERVRPRRVN
+604 REAVKPRRVN
-614 PASGFATRDPFL
+614 PAAGFATRDPFL
-626 NEFPSFSYT
+626 TEFPTFEYT
-635 AEDSLLLGQDFSYD
+635 AEDSLLLQRDFSYD

-655 NKPPVLRPYRAKFSL
+655 DNPPVVKPYRARFSL

-699 HGIGINAGVAGKLE
+699 HGIGINAGVSGKLE
-713 ESNLTL
+713 ESNLAL
-719 TYLYLKQRMDYGFGV
+719 TYLYLRQRMDYGIGV
-734 YNLND
+734 FNLND
-739 EYFINQT
+739 EYFFREV

-757 YRERQTG
+757 YRERQSG
-764 AYFLLRYPFSRFF
+764 GYFLLRYPFSRFL
-777 RVEFDNMIYQRG
+777 RLEFDQMVYQRG
-789 GYLST
+789 SYLYQLGDS
-794 LTTDPDGNEEWG
+794 LEVELASDL
-806 EETDVGQD
+806 D
-814 LVYSPGLR
+814 LVYSPGFR

-846 TTLSDGKVDYV
+846 TTINDGKIDYV

-871 RYSFALRGIAGI
+871 RYSIALRGIAGI
-883 STGQN
+883 STGPN
-888 PQRFPLGGYYGIRAY
+888 HQRFSLGGYYGIRAY
-903 GDNLSGYKKAV
+903 GDNLSGSKKAV

-922 FFEYINMAF
+922 FFEYIDMAF
-931 PLPLAIP
+931 PLPLTIP
-938 NIRGSVFAELGTV
+938 NIRGSIFAELGTV
-951 FDDFADLEPFDGN
+951 FDDFDNFQPFDGS

-979 DLGYVILALDITWLT
+979 DLGYVILALDVTWLT
-994 DLETHSKPTF
+994 DLETNSKPTF

>member
-1 MKPRYIFLL
+1 MKLRYILLL
-10 LLLLAAGAC
+10 LLLLAAGTS

-33 EEWSTLETMH
+33 EEWSTLQTMH
-43 FDIYFPRGED
+43 FDIYYPQGED

-89 KTSFQSTNI
+89 KTNFQSTNI

-116 RVAIPFDGSYSDLEL
+116 RVAIPFDGSYSDLEE

-148 VTNALASMRPTSFP
+148 VANALRSMRPTSFP

-174 IGGQSDYNNMFILDM
+174 IGGESDYNNMFILDM
-189 VVNDNLPP
+189 VVNDKLPP
-197 LENLGGYFAYRLG
+197 LQNLGGYYAYRLG
-210 ESFLGYLAS
+210 ESFLAYLAR

-226 TEFYYTLR
+226 TEYYYTLR
-234 SVNSLDN
+234 SSNGLDN

-246 FGLEFK
+246 FGLEFD
-252 DLQSRWRYQ
+252 DLESRWRYQ
-261 LKRDFFPLVQAQT
+261 LKRDFYPLVESQG
-274 IPVEGMEKRSDSEKK
+274 IPVENLEKRSDSKKK
-289 GAYLNLT
+289 GAYFNLM

-310 SADARFSVWMGS
+310 SAESRYSVWMGS

-338 GKIEEFYYFRSNLS
+338 GNIEEFHYFRSNLS
-352 WFPDNSRVAFAAKTA
+352 WFPDNRRVAFAAKTA

-393 IYEVDVAPDGLSL
+393 IYELDVAPDGRSL
-406 VFAGQQGMRCDLFLL
+406 VFAGQQGMRCDLFLM
-421 DLASEN
+421 DLESEN
-427 ITRLT
+427 LTRIT

-446 GTSVVF
+446 GQSVVF

-459 PESKRQGLFADLV
+459 PETKRRGLFANLNRN
-472 SDIFSLNLADGQL
+472 IFSLDLAGGEL
-485 TQHTFE
+485 TQQTFE
-491 QRDCSFPLVDA
+491 KKDCSFPQVDA
-502 AGANLYY
+502 KGQNLYY
-509 INSAGGVSNLFALDL
+509 INSDGGVSNIFALDL
-524 KSGGQARVTNVLS
+524 KGGGRAKVTSVLS
-537 GVYSADLSPDGR
+537 GVYSADLSPDSR
-549 KLLLANYFD
+549 HLLLANYFD

-567 RSLDTLNFA
+567 RSLDTLRFS
-576 AYPPAKSVTLEDRL
+576 AYPAPRTVALEDSL
-590 LANLDLGELDLFGK
+590 LAGIDLGELDRYGK
-604 RERVRPRRVN
+604 REAVKPRRVN
-614 PASGFATRDPFL
+614 PAAGFATRDPFL
-626 NEFPSFSYT
+626 TEFPYFEYT
-635 AEDSLLLGQDFSYD
+635 AEDSLLLQRDFSYD

-655 NKPPVLRPYRAKFSL
+655 DNPPEVKPYRERFSL

-699 HGIGINAGVAGKLE
+699 HGIGINAGVSGKLE
-713 ESNLTL
+713 ESNLAL
-719 TYLYLKQRMDYGFGV
+719 TYLYLRQRMDYGIGV
-734 YNLND
+734 FNLND
-739 EYFINQT
+739 EYFFREV
-746 VPGPNNDIWFR
+746 VPGPNNDIWYR
-757 YRERQTG
+757 YRERQSG
-764 AYFLLRYPFSRFF
+764 GYFLLRYPFSRFL
-777 RVEFDNMIYQRG
+777 RLEFDQMVYQRG
-789 GYLST
+789 SYLYQLGDS
-794 LTTDPDGNEEWG
+794 LEVELANDL
-806 EETDVGQD
+806 D
-814 LVYSPGLR
+814 LVYSPGFR

-846 TTLSDGKVDYV
+846 TTINDGKIDYV

-871 RYSFALRGIAGI
+871 RYSIALRGIAGI
-883 STGQN
+883 STGPN
-888 PQRFPLGGYYGIRAY
+888 HQRFSLGGYYGIRAY
-903 GDNLSGYKKAV
+903 GDNLSGSKKAV

-922 FFEYINMAF
+922 FFEYIDMAF
-931 PLPLAIP
+931 PLPLTIP
-938 NIRGSVFAELGTV
+938 NIRGSIFAELGTV
-951 FDDFADLEPFDGN
+951 FDDFDNFQPFDGS

-979 DLGYVILALDITWLT
+979 DLGYVILALDVTWLT
-994 DLETHSKPTF
+994 DLETNSKPTF

>member
-1 MKPRYIFLL
+1 MKLRYILLL
-10 LLLLAAGAC
+10 LLLLAAGAS

-33 EEWSTLETMH
+33 EEWSTLQTMH
-43 FDIYFPRGED
+43 FDIYYPRGED

-89 KTSFQSTNI
+89 KTNFQSTNI

-116 RVAIPFDGSYSDLEL
+116 RVAIPFDGSYSDLEE

-148 VTNALASMRPTSFP
+148 VANALRSMRPTSFP

-174 IGGQSDYNNMFILDM
+174 IGGESDYNNMFILDM
-189 VVNDNLPP
+189 VVNDKLPP
-197 LENLGGYFAYRLG
+197 LQNLGGYYAYRLG
-210 ESFLGYLAS
+210 ESFLAYLAK

-226 TEFYYTLR
+226 TEYYYTLR
-234 SVNSLDN
+234 SSNGLDN

-246 FGLEFK
+246 FGLEFD
-252 DLQSRWRYQ
+252 DLESRWRYQ
-261 LKRDFFPLVQAQT
+261 LKRDFYPLVESQG
-274 IPVEGMEKRSDSEKK
+274 IPVVNLEKRSDSKKK
-289 GAYLNLT
+289 GAYFNLM

-310 SADARFSVWMGS
+310 SAESRYSVWMGS

-338 GKIEEFYYFRSNLS
+338 GEIEEFHYFRSNLS
-352 WFPDNSRVAFAAKTA
+352 WFPDNRRVAFAAKTA

-393 IYEVDVAPDGLSL
+393 IYELDVAPDGRSL
-406 VFAGQQGMRCDLFLL
+406 VFAGQQGMRCDLFLM
-421 DLASEN
+421 DMESEN
-427 ITRLT
+427 LTRIT

-446 GTSVVF
+446 GQSVVF

-459 PESKRQGLFADLV
+459 PESRRRGLFANLNRN
-472 SDIFSLNLADGQL
+472 IFSLDLAGGEL

-491 QRDCSFPLVDA
+491 KKDCSFPQVDA
-502 AGANLYY
+502 KGQNLYY
-509 INSAGGVSNLFALDL
+509 INSDGGVSNIFALDL
-524 KSGGQARVTNVLS
+524 KGGGRAKVTSVLS
-537 GVYSADLSPDGR
+537 GVYSADLSPDSR
-549 KLLLANYFD
+549 HLLLANYFD

-567 RSLDTLNFA
+567 RSLDTLCFS
-576 AYPPAKSVTLEDRL
+576 AYPEPRTVALEDSL
-590 LANLDLGELDLFGK
+590 LAGIDLGELDRYGK
-604 RERVRPRRVN
+604 REAVKPRRVN
-614 PASGFATRDPFL
+614 PAAGFATRDPFL
-626 NEFPSFSYT
+626 TEFPTFEYT
-635 AEDSLLLGQDFSYD
+635 AEDSLLLQRDFSYD

-655 NKPPVLRPYRAKFSL
+655 DNPPVVKPYRARFSL

-699 HGIGINAGVAGKLE
+699 HGIGINAGVSGKLE
-713 ESNLTL
+713 ESNLAL
-719 TYLYLKQRMDYGFGV
+719 TYLYLRQRMDYGIGV
-734 YNLND
+734 FNLND
-739 EYFINQT
+739 EYFFREV
-746 VPGPNNDIWFR
+746 VPGPNNDIWYR
-757 YRERQTG
+757 YRERQSG
-764 AYFLLRYPFSRFF
+764 GYFLLRYPFSRFL
-777 RVEFDNMIYQRG
+777 RLEFDQMVYQRG
-789 GYLST
+789 SYLYQLGDS
-794 LTTDPDGNEEWG
+794 LEVELASDL
-806 EETDVGQD
+806 D
-814 LVYSPGLR
+814 LVYSPGFR

-846 TTLSDGKVDYV
+846 TTINDGKIDYV

-871 RYSFALRGIAGI
+871 RYSIALRGIAGI
-883 STGQN
+883 STGPN
-888 PQRFPLGGYYGIRAY
+888 HQRFSLGGYYGIRAY
-903 GDNLSGYKKAV
+903 GDNLSGSKKAV

-922 FFEYINMAF
+922 FFEYIDMAF
-931 PLPLAIP
+931 PLPLTIP
-938 NIRGSVFAELGTV
+938 NIRGSIFAELGTV
-951 FDDFADLEPFDGN
+951 FDDFDNFQPFDGS

-979 DLGYVILALDITWLT
+979 DLGYVILALDVTWLT
-994 DLETHSKPTF
+994 DLETNSKPTF

>member
-1 MKPRYIFLL
+1 MKLRYILLL
-10 LLLLAAGAC
+10 LLLLAAGAS

-33 EEWSTLETMH
+33 EEWSTLQTMH
-43 FDIYFPRGED
+43 FDIYYPRGED

-89 KTSFQSTNI
+89 KTNFQSTNI

-116 RVAIPFDGSYSDLEL
+116 RVAIPFDGSYSDLEE

-148 VTNALASMRPTSFP
+148 VANALRSMRPTSFP

-174 IGGQSDYNNMFILDM
+174 IGGESDYNNMFILDM
-189 VVNDNLPP
+189 VVNDKLPP
-197 LENLGGYFAYRLG
+197 LQNLGGYYAYRLG
-210 ESFLGYLAS
+210 ESFLAYLAR

-226 TEFYYTLR
+226 TEYYYTLR
-234 SVNSLDN
+234 SSNGLDN

-246 FGLEFK
+246 FGLEFE
-252 DLQSRWRYQ
+252 DLESRWRYQ
-261 LKRDFFPLVQAQT
+261 LKRDFYPLVESQG
-274 IPVEGMEKRSDSEKK
+274 IPVVNLEKRSDSKKK
-289 GAYLNLT
+289 GAYFNLM

-310 SADARFSVWMGS
+310 SAESRYSVWMGS

-338 GKIEEFYYFRSNLS
+338 GKIEEFHYFRSNLS
-352 WFPDNSRVAFAAKTA
+352 WFPDNRRVAFAAKTA

-381 IVRSIAPAGMSA
+381 IVRTIAPAGMSA
-393 IYEVDVAPDGLSL
+393 IYELDVAPDGRSL
-406 VFAGQQGMRCDLFLL
+406 VFAGQQGMRCDLFLM
-421 DLASEN
+421 DMESEN
-427 ITRLT
+427 LTRIT

-446 GTSVVF
+446 GQSVVF

-459 PESKRQGLFADLV
+459 PESRRRGLFANLNRN
-472 SDIFSLNLADGQL
+472 IFSLDLAGGEL

-491 QRDCSFPLVDA
+491 KKDCSFPQVDA
-502 AGANLYY
+502 KGQNLYY
-509 INSAGGVSNLFALDL
+509 INSDGGVSNIFALDL
-524 KSGGQARVTNVLS
+524 KGGGRAKVTSVLS
-537 GVYSADLSPDGR
+537 GVYSADLSPDSR
-549 KLLLANYFD
+549 HLLLANYFD

-567 RSLDTLNFA
+567 RSLDTLCFS
-576 AYPPAKSVTLEDRL
+576 AYPEPRTVALEDSL
-590 LANLDLGELDLFGK
+590 LAGIDLGELDRYGK
-604 RERVRPRRVN
+604 REAVKPRRVN
-614 PASGFATRDPFL
+614 PAAGFATRDPFL
-626 NEFPSFSYT
+626 TEFPTFEYT
-635 AEDSLLLGQDFSYD
+635 AEDSLLLQRDFSYD

-655 NKPPVLRPYRAKFSL
+655 DNPPVVKPYRARFSL

-699 HGIGINAGVAGKLE
+699 HGIGINAGVSGKLE
-713 ESNLTL
+713 ESNLAL
-719 TYLYLKQRMDYGFGV
+719 TYLYLRQRMDYGIGV
-734 YNLND
+734 FNLND
-739 EYFINQT
+739 EYFFREV
-746 VPGPNNDIWFR
+746 VPGPNNDIWYR
-757 YRERQTG
+757 YRERQSG
-764 AYFLLRYPFSRFF
+764 GYFLLRYPFSRFL
-777 RVEFDNMIYQRG
+777 RLEFDQMVYQRG
-789 GYLST
+789 SYLYQLGDS
-794 LTTDPDGNEEWG
+794 LEVELASDL
-806 EETDVGQD
+806 D
-814 LVYSPGLR
+814 LVYSPGFR

-846 TTLSDGKVDYV
+846 TTINDGKIDYV

-871 RYSFALRGIAGI
+871 RYSIALRGIAGI
-883 STGQN
+883 STGPN
-888 PQRFPLGGYYGIRAY
+888 HQRFSLGGYYGIRAY
-903 GDNLSGYKKAV
+903 GDNLSGSKKAV

-922 FFEYINMAF
+922 FFEYIDMAF
-931 PLPLAIP
+931 PLPLTIP
-938 NIRGSVFAELGTV
+938 NIRGSIFAELGTV
-951 FDDFADLEPFDGN
+951 FDDFDNFQPFDGS

-979 DLGYVILALDITWLT
+979 DLGYVILALDVTWLT
-994 DLETHSKPTF
+994 DLETNSKPTF

>member
-1 MKPRYIFLL
+1 MPMKLRYILLL
-10 LLLLAAGAC
+10 LLLLAAGAS

-33 EEWSTLETMH
+33 EEWSTLQTMH
-43 FDIYFPRGED
+43 FDIYYPRGED

-89 KTSFQSTNI
+89 KTNFQSTNI

-116 RVAIPFDGSYSDLEL
+116 RVAIPFDGSYSDLEE

-148 VTNALASMRPTSFP
+148 VANALRSMRPTSFP

-174 IGGQSDYNNMFILDM
+174 IGGESDYNNMFILDM
-189 VVNDNLPP
+189 VVNDKLPP
-197 LENLGGYFAYRLG
+197 LQNLGGYYAYRLG
-210 ESFLGYLAS
+210 EGFLAYLAR

-226 TEFYYTLR
+226 TEYYYTLR
-234 SVNSLDN
+234 SSNGLDN

-246 FGLEFK
+246 FGLEFD
-252 DLQSRWRYQ
+252 DLESRWRYQ
-261 LKRDFFPLVQAQT
+261 LKRDFYPLVESQG
-274 IPVEGMEKRSDSEKK
+274 IPVVNLEKRSDSKKK
-289 GAYLNLT
+289 GAYFNLM

-310 SADARFSVWMGS
+310 SAESRYSVWMGS

-338 GKIEEFYYFRSNLS
+338 GKIEEFHYFRSNLS
-352 WFPDNSRVAFAAKTA
+352 WFPDNRRVAFAAKTA

-381 IVRSIAPAGMSA
+381 IVRTIAPAGMSA
-393 IYEVDVAPDGLSL
+393 IYELDVAPDGRSL
-406 VFAGQQGMRCDLFLL
+406 VFAGQQGMRCDLFLM
-421 DLASEN
+421 DMESEN
-427 ITRLT
+427 LTRIT

-446 GTSVVF
+446 GQSVVF

-459 PESKRQGLFADLV
+459 PESRRRGLFANLNRN
-472 SDIFSLNLADGQL
+472 IFSLDLAGGEL

-491 QRDCSFPLVDA
+491 KKDCSFPQVDA
-502 AGANLYY
+502 KGQNLYY
-509 INSAGGVSNLFALDL
+509 INSDGGVSNIFALDL
-524 KSGGQARVTNVLS
+524 KGGGRAKVTSVLS
-537 GVYSADLSPDGR
+537 GVYSADLSPDSR
-549 KLLLANYFD
+549 HLLLANYFD

-567 RSLDTLNFA
+567 RSLDTLCFS
-576 AYPPAKSVTLEDRL
+576 AYPEPRTVALEDSL
-590 LANLDLGELDLFGK
+590 LAGIDLGELDRYGK
-604 RERVRPRRVN
+604 REAVKPRRVN
-614 PASGFATRDPFL
+614 PAAGFATRDPFL
-626 NEFPSFSYT
+626 TEFPTFEYT
-635 AEDSLLLGQDFSYD
+635 AEDSLLLQRDFSYD

-655 NKPPVLRPYRAKFSL
+655 DNPPVVKPYRARFSL

-699 HGIGINAGVAGKLE
+699 HGIGINAGVSGKLE
-713 ESNLTL
+713 ESNLAL
-719 TYLYLKQRMDYGFGV
+719 TYLYLRQRMDYGIGV
-734 YNLND
+734 FNLND
-739 EYFINQT
+739 EYFFREV
-746 VPGPNNDIWFR
+746 VPGPNNDIWYR
-757 YRERQTG
+757 YRERQSG
-764 AYFLLRYPFSRFF
+764 GYFLLRYPFSRFL
-777 RVEFDNMIYQRG
+777 RLEFDQMVYQRG
-789 GYLST
+789 SYLYQLGDS
-794 LTTDPDGNEEWG
+794 LEVELASDL
-806 EETDVGQD
+806 D
-814 LVYSPGLR
+814 LVYSPGFR

-846 TTLSDGKVDYV
+846 TTINDGKIDYV

-871 RYSFALRGIAGI
+871 RYSIALRGIAGI
-883 STGQN
+883 STGPN
-888 PQRFPLGGYYGIRAY
+888 HQRFSLGGYYGIRAY
-903 GDNLSGYKKAV
+903 GDNLSGSKKAV

-922 FFEYINMAF
+922 FFEYIDMAF
-931 PLPLAIP
+931 PLPLTIP
-938 NIRGSVFAELGTV
+938 NIRGSIFAELGTV
-951 FDDFADLEPFDGN
+951 FDDFDNFQPFDGS

-979 DLGYVILALDITWLT
+979 DLGYVILALDVTWLT
-994 DLETHSKPTF
+994 DLETNSKPTF

>member
-1 MKPRYIFLL
+1 MPMKLRYILLL
-10 LLLLAAGAC
+10 LLLLAAGAS

-33 EEWSTLETMH
+33 EEWSTLQTMH
-43 FDIYFPRGED
+43 FDIYYPRGED

-89 KTSFQSTNI
+89 KTNFQSTNI

-116 RVAIPFDGSYSDLEL
+116 RVAIPFDGSYSDLEE

-148 VTNALASMRPTSFP
+148 VANALRSMRPTSFP

-174 IGGQSDYNNMFILDM
+174 IGGESDYNNMFILDM
-189 VVNDNLPP
+189 VVNDKLPP
-197 LENLGGYFAYRLG
+197 LQNLGGYYAYRLG
-210 ESFLGYLAS
+210 ESFLAYLAR

-226 TEFYYTLR
+226 TEYYYTLR
-234 SVNSLDN
+234 SSNGLDN

-246 FGLEFK
+246 FGLEFE
-252 DLQSRWRYQ
+252 DLESRWRYQ
-261 LKRDFFPLVQAQT
+261 LKRDFYPLVESQG
-274 IPVEGMEKRSDSEKK
+274 IPVENLEKRSDSKKK
-289 GAYLNLT
+289 GAYFNLM

-310 SADARFSVWMGS
+310 SAESRYSVWMGS

-338 GKIEEFYYFRSNLS
+338 GKIEEFHYFRSNLS
-352 WFPDNSRVAFAAKTA
+352 WFPDNRRVAFAAKTA

-393 IYEVDVAPDGLSL
+393 IYELDVAPDGRSL
-406 VFAGQQGMRCDLFLL
+406 VFAGQQGMRCDLFLM
-421 DLASEN
+421 DLESEN
-427 ITRLT
+427 LTRITN
-432 DDLYNDLQPRFTPD
+432 DLYNDLQPRFTPD
-446 GTSVVF
+446 GQSVVF

-459 PESKRQGLFADLV
+459 PETKRRGLFANLNR
-472 SDIFSLNLADGQL
+472 DIFSLNLADGEL

-491 QRDCSFPLVDA
+491 KKDCSFPQVDA
-502 AGANLYY
+502 KGQNLYY
-509 INSAGGVSNLFALDL
+509 INSDGGVSNIFALDL
-524 KSGGQARVTNVLS
+524 KGGGRAKVTSVLS
-537 GVYSADLSPDGR
+537 GVYSADLSPDSR
-549 KLLLANYFD
+549 HLLLANYFD

-567 RSLDTLNFA
+567 RSLDTLRFS
-576 AYPPAKSVTLEDRL
+576 AYPAPRTVALEDSL
-590 LANLDLGELDLFGK
+590 LAGIDLGELDRYGK
-604 RERVRPRRVN
+604 REAVKPRRVN
-614 PASGFATRDPFL
+614 PAAGFATRDPFL
-626 NEFPSFSYT
+626 TEFPTFEYT
-635 AEDSLLLGQDFSYD
+635 AEDSLLLQRDFSYD

-655 NKPPVLRPYRAKFSL
+655 DNPPVVKPYRARFSL
-670 DSLWGGLAYSPAVGT
+670 DSLWGGLAYSPTVGT

-699 HGIGINAGVAGKLE
+699 HGIGINAGVSGKLE
-713 ESNLTL
+713 ESNLAL
-719 TYLYLKQRMDYGFGV
+719 TYLYLRQRMDYGIGV
-734 YNLND
+734 FNLND
-739 EYFINQT
+739 EYFFREV

-757 YRERQTG
+757 YRERQSG
-764 AYFLLRYPFSRFF
+764 GYFLLRYPFSRFL
-777 RVEFDNMIYQRG
+777 RLEFDQMVYQRG
-789 GYLST
+789 SYLYQLGDS
-794 LTTDPDGNEEWG
+794 LEVELASDL
-806 EETDVGQD
+806 D
-814 LVYSPGLR
+814 LVYSPGFR

-846 TTLSDGKVDYV
+846 TTINDGKIDYV

-871 RYSFALRGIAGI
+871 RYSIALRGITGI
-883 STGQN
+883 STGPN
-888 PQRFPLGGYYGIRAY
+888 HQRFSLGGYYGIRAY
-903 GDNLSGYKKAV
+903 GDNLSGSKKAV

-922 FFEYINMAF
+922 FFEYIDMAF
-931 PLPLAIP
+931 PLPLTIP
-938 NIRGSVFAELGTV
+938 NIRGSIFAELGTV
-951 FDDFADLEPFDGN
+951 FDDFDNFQPFDGS

-979 DLGYVILALDITWLT
+979 DLGYVILALDVTWLT
-994 DLETHSKPTF
+994 DLETNSRPTF

>member
-1 MKPRYIFLL
+1 MKLRYILLL
-10 LLLLAAGAC
+10 LLLLAAGAS

-33 EEWSTLETMH
+33 EEWSTLQTMH
-43 FDIYFPRGED
+43 FDIYYPRGED

-89 KTSFQSTNI
+89 KTNFQSTNI

-116 RVAIPFDGSYSDLEL
+116 RVAIPFDGSYSDLEE

-148 VTNALASMRPTSFP
+148 VANALRSMRPTSFP

-174 IGGQSDYNNMFILDM
+174 IGGESDYNNMFILDM
-189 VVNDNLPP
+189 VVNDKLPP
-197 LENLGGYFAYRLG
+197 LQNLGGYYAYRLG
-210 ESFLGYLAS
+210 ESFLAYLAR

-226 TEFYYTLR
+226 TEYYYTLR
-234 SVNSLDN
+234 SSNGLDN

-246 FGLEFK
+246 FGLEFD
-252 DLQSRWRYQ
+252 DLESRWRYQ
-261 LKRDFFPLVQAQT
+261 LKRDFYPLVESQG
-274 IPVEGMEKRSDSEKK
+274 IPVESLEKRSDSKKK
-289 GAYLNLT
+289 GAYFNLM

-310 SADARFSVWMGS
+310 SAESRYSVWMGS

-338 GKIEEFYYFRSNLS
+338 GNIEEFHYFRSNLS
-352 WFPDNSRVAFAAKTA
+352 WFPDNRRVAFAAKTA

-381 IVRSIAPAGMSA
+381 IVRTIAPAGMSA
-393 IYEVDVAPDGLSL
+393 IYELDVAPDGRSL
-406 VFAGQQGMRCDLFLL
+406 VFAGQQGMRCDLFLM
-421 DLASEN
+421 DMESEN
-427 ITRLT
+427 LTRIT

-446 GTSVVF
+446 GQSVVF

-459 PESKRQGLFADLV
+459 PESRRRGLFANLNRN
-472 SDIFSLNLADGQL
+472 IFSLDLAGGEL

-491 QRDCSFPLVDA
+491 KKDCSFPQVDA
-502 AGANLYY
+502 KGQNLYY
-509 INSAGGVSNLFALDL
+509 INSDGGVSNIFALDL
-524 KSGGQARVTNVLS
+524 KGGGRAKVTSVLS
-537 GVYSADLSPDGR
+537 GVYSADLSPDSR
-549 KLLLANYFD
+549 HLLLANYFD

-567 RSLDTLNFA
+567 RSLDTLRFS
-576 AYPPAKSVTLEDRL
+576 AYPAPRTVALEDSL
-590 LANLDLGELDLFGK
+590 LAGIDLGELDRYGK
-604 RERVRPRRVN
+604 REAVKPRRVN
-614 PASGFATRDPFL
+614 PAAGFATRDPFL
-626 NEFPSFSYT
+626 TEFPTFEYT
-635 AEDSLLLGQDFSYD
+635 AEDSLLLQRDFSYD

-655 NKPPVLRPYRAKFSL
+655 DNPPVVKPYRARFSL

-699 HGIGINAGVAGKLE
+699 HGIGINAGVSGKLE
-713 ESNLTL
+713 ESNLAL
-719 TYLYLKQRMDYGFGV
+719 TYLYLRQRMDYGIGV
-734 YNLND
+734 FNLND
-739 EYFINQT
+739 EYFFREV

-757 YRERQTG
+757 YRERQSG
-764 AYFLLRYPFSRFF
+764 GYFLLRYPFSRFL
-777 RVEFDNMIYQRG
+777 RLEFDQMVYQRG
-789 GYLST
+789 SYLYQLGDS
-794 LTTDPDGNEEWG
+794 LEVELASDL
-806 EETDVGQD
+806 D
-814 LVYSPGLR
+814 LVYSPGFR

-846 TTLSDGKVDYV
+846 TTINDGKIDYV

-871 RYSFALRGIAGI
+871 RYSIALRGITGI
-883 STGQN
+883 STGPN
-888 PQRFPLGGYYGIRAY
+888 HQRFSLGGYYGIRAY
-903 GDNLSGYKKAV
+903 GDNLSGSKKAV

-922 FFEYINMAF
+922 FFEYIDMAF
-931 PLPLAIP
+931 PLPLTIP
-938 NIRGSVFAELGTV
+938 NIRGSIFAELGTV
-951 FDDFADLEPFDGN
+951 FDDFDNFQPFDGS

-994 DLETHSKPTF
+994 DLETNSKPTF

>member
-1 MKPRYIFLL
+1 MKLRYILLL
-10 LLLLAAGAC
+10 LLLLAAGAS

-33 EEWSTLETMH
+33 EEWSTLQTMH
-43 FDIYFPRGED
+43 FDIYYPRGED

-89 KTSFQSTNI
+89 KTNFQSTNI

-116 RVAIPFDGSYSDLEL
+116 RVAIPFDGSYSDLEE

-148 VTNALASMRPTSFP
+148 VANALRSMRPTSFP

-174 IGGQSDYNNMFILDM
+174 IGGESDYNNMFILDM
-189 VVNDNLPP
+189 VVNDKLPP
-197 LENLGGYFAYRLG
+197 LQNLGGYYAYRLG
-210 ESFLGYLAS
+210 ESFLAYLAR

-226 TEFYYTLR
+226 TEYYYTLR
-234 SVNSLDN
+234 SSNGLDN

-246 FGLEFK
+246 FGLEFE
-252 DLQSRWRYQ
+252 DLESRWRYQ
-261 LKRDFFPLVQAQT
+261 LKRDFYPLVESQG
-274 IPVEGMEKRSDSEKK
+274 IPVESLEKRSDSKKK
-289 GAYLNLT
+289 GAYFNLM

-310 SADARFSVWMGS
+310 SAESRYSVWMGS

-338 GKIEEFYYFRSNLS
+338 GKIEEFHYFRSNLS
-352 WFPDNSRVAFAAKTA
+352 WFPDNRRVAFAAKTA

-381 IVRSIAPAGMSA
+381 IVRTIAPAGMSA
-393 IYEVDVAPDGLSL
+393 IYELDVAPDGRSL
-406 VFAGQQGMRCDLFLL
+406 VFAGQQGMRCDLFLM
-421 DLASEN
+421 DMESEN
-427 ITRLT
+427 LTRIT

-446 GTSVVF
+446 GQSVVF

-459 PESKRQGLFADLV
+459 PESRRRGLFANLNRN
-472 SDIFSLNLADGQL
+472 IFSLDLAGGEL

-491 QRDCSFPLVDA
+491 KKDCSFPQVDA
-502 AGANLYY
+502 KGQNLYY
-509 INSAGGVSNLFALDL
+509 INSDGGVSNIFALDL
-524 KSGGQARVTNVLS
+524 KGGGRAKVTSVLS
-537 GVYSADLSPDGR
+537 GVYSADLSPDSR
-549 KLLLANYFD
+549 HLLLANYFD

-567 RSLDTLNFA
+567 RSLDTLRFS
-576 AYPPAKSVTLEDRL
+576 AYPAPRTVALEDSL
-590 LANLDLGELDLFGK
+590 LAGIDLGELDRYGK
-604 RERVRPRRVN
+604 REAVKPRRVN
-614 PASGFATRDPFL
+614 PAAGFATRDPFL
-626 NEFPSFSYT
+626 TEFPTFEYT
-635 AEDSLLLGQDFSYD
+635 AEDSLLLQRDFSYD

-655 NKPPVLRPYRAKFSL
+655 DNPPVVKPYRARFSL

-699 HGIGINAGVAGKLE
+699 HGIGINAGVSGKLE
-713 ESNLTL
+713 ESNLAL
-719 TYLYLKQRMDYGFGV
+719 TYLYLRQRMDYGIGV
-734 YNLND
+734 FNLND
-739 EYFINQT
+739 EYFFREV
-746 VPGPNNDIWFR
+746 VPGPNNDIWYR
-757 YRERQTG
+757 YRERQSG
-764 AYFLLRYPFSRFF
+764 GYFLLRYPFSRFL
-777 RVEFDNMIYQRG
+777 RLEFDQMVYQRG
-789 GYLST
+789 SYLYQLGDS
-794 LTTDPDGNEEWG
+794 LEVELASDL
-806 EETDVGQD
+806 D
-814 LVYSPGLR
+814 LVYSPGFR

-846 TTLSDGKVDYV
+846 TTINDGKIDYV

-871 RYSFALRGIAGI
+871 RYSIALRGIAGI
-883 STGQN
+883 STGPN
-888 PQRFPLGGYYGIRAY
+888 HQRFSLGGYYGIRAY
-903 GDNLSGYKKAV
+903 GDNLSGSKKAV

-922 FFEYINMAF
+922 FFEYIDMAF
-931 PLPLAIP
+931 PLPLTIP
-938 NIRGSVFAELGTV
+938 NIRGSIFAELGTV
-951 FDDFADLEPFDGN
+951 FDDFDNFQPFDGS

-979 DLGYVILALDITWLT
+979 DLGYVILALDVTWLT
-994 DLETHSKPTF
+994 DLETNSKPTF

>member
-1 MKPRYIFLL
+1 MKPIHILLL

-33 EEWSTLETMH
+33 EEWSTLQTLH
-43 FDIYFPRGED
+43 FDIYYPRGED

-116 RVAIPFDGSYSDLEL
+116 RVAIPFDGSYADLEK

-148 VTNALASMRPTSFP
+148 VTNALSSMRPTSFP

-174 IGGQSDYNNMFILDM
+174 IGGESDYNNMFILDM

-197 LENLGGYFAYRLG
+197 LENLGGYYAYRLG
-210 ESFLGYLAS
+210 ESFLAYLAK

-234 SVNSLDN
+234 SVNGLDS

-261 LKRDFFPLVQAQT
+261 LKRDFFPLVQAQS
-274 IPVEGMEKRSDSEKK
+274 IPVESMEKRSDSEKK
-289 GAYLNLT
+289 GAYFNLM

-310 SADARFSVWMGS
+310 SADSRYSVWMGT

-352 WFPDNSRVAFAAKTA
+352 WFPDSRRVAFAAKTA

-375 DVDRRK
+375 DVDKRR

-393 IYEVDVAPDGLSL
+393 IYEVDVAPDGQSL
-406 VFAGQQGMRCDLFLL
+406 VFAGQQGMRCDLFVL

-427 ITRLT
+427 LTRLT

-446 GTSVVF
+446 GQRVVF

-459 PESKRQGLFADLV
+459 PESKRRGLFANL
-472 SDIFSLNLADGQL
+472 SRDIFSLDLAGGNL

-502 AGANLYY
+502 KGDNLYY
-509 INSAGGVSNLFALDL
+509 INSDGGVSNIFALDL
-524 KSGGQARVTNVLS
+524 KGGGKARVTNVLS

-549 KLLLANYFD
+549 HLLLANYFD
-558 GAWDIYFKD
+558 GAWDIFFKD
-567 RSLDTLNFA
+567 RSLDTLDFV
-576 AYPPAKSVTLEDRL
+576 AYPPAQSAAKDDSL
-590 LANLDLGELDLFGK
+590 LAGIDLGELDRFGK
-604 RERVRPRRVN
+604 RAAVRPHRVN
-614 PASGFATRDPFL
+614 PAAGFATRDPFL
-626 NEFPSFSYT
+626 TEFPAFEYT
-635 AEDSLLLGQDFSYD
+635 AEDSLLLQRDFSYD
-649 DRPQTK
+649 DRPQAK
-655 NKPPVLRPYRAKFSL
+655 DNPPTVQPYRARFSL

-713 ESNLTL
+713 ESNLAL
-719 TYLYLKQRMDYGFGV
+719 TYLYLKQRMDYGIGLF
-734 YNLND
+734 NLND
-739 EYFINQT
+739 EYYFSET
-746 VPGPNNDIWFR
+746 VPGPNNDIWYR

-764 AYFLLRYPFSRFF
+764 AYFLLRYPFSRFL
-777 RVEFDNMIYQRG
+777 RLEFDQMLYQRG
-789 GYLST
+789 SYLYQLGDS
-794 LTTDPDGNEEWG
+794 LEVELANDL
-806 EETDVGQD
+806 D

-846 TTLSDGKVDYV
+846 TTLNDGRIDYV

-871 RYSFALRGIAGI
+871 RYAIALRGIAGI
-883 STGQN
+883 STGPN

-903 GDNLSGYKKAV
+903 GDNLSGSKKAV

-938 NIRGSVFAELGTV
+938 NVRGSVFAELGTV
-951 FDDFADLEPFDGN
+951 FDDPDSFQPFDGS
-964 KLKDLKL
+964 KLRDLKL

-994 DLETHSKPTF
+994 DLETHSKPTY

>member
-1 MKPRYIFLL
+1 MKLRYILLL
-10 LLLLAAGAC
+10 LLLLAAGAS

-33 EEWSTLETMH
+33 EEWSTLQTMH
-43 FDIYFPRGED
+43 FDIYYPRGED

-82 PVMFYSS
+82 PVMFFSS
-89 KTSFQSTNI
+89 KTNFQSTNI

-116 RVAIPFDGSYSDLEL
+116 RVAIPFDGSYSDLEE

-148 VTNALASMRPTSFP
+148 VANALRSMRPTSFP

-174 IGGQSDYNNMFILDM
+174 IGGESDYNNMFILDM
-189 VVNDNLPP
+189 VVNDKLPP
-197 LENLGGYFAYRLG
+197 LQNLGGYYAYRLG
-210 ESFLGYLAS
+210 ESFLTYLAR

-226 TEFYYTLR
+226 TEYYYTLR
-234 SVNSLDN
+234 SSNGLDN

-246 FGLEFK
+246 FGLEFE
-252 DLQSRWRYQ
+252 DLESRWRYQ
-261 LKRDFFPLVQAQT
+261 LKRDFYPLVESQG
-274 IPVEGMEKRSDSEKK
+274 IPVESLDKRSDSKKK
-289 GAYLNLT
+289 GAYFNLM

-310 SADARFSVWMGS
+310 SAESRYSVWMGS

-338 GKIEEFYYFRSNLS
+338 GNIEEFHYFRSNLS
-352 WFPDNSRVAFAAKTA
+352 WFPDNRRVAFAAKTA

-393 IYEVDVAPDGLSL
+393 IYELDVAPDGRSL
-406 VFAGQQGMRCDLFLL
+406 VFAGQQGMRCDLFLM
-421 DLASEN
+421 DLESEN
-427 ITRLT
+427 LTRIT

-446 GTSVVF
+446 GQSVVF

-459 PESKRQGLFADLV
+459 PESRRRGLFANLNRN
-472 SDIFSLNLADGQL
+472 IFSLNLADGEL

-491 QRDCSFPLVDA
+491 KKDCSFPQVDA
-502 AGANLYY
+502 KGQNLYY
-509 INSAGGVSNLFALDL
+509 INSDGGVSNIFALDL
-524 KSGGQARVTNVLS
+524 KGGGRAKVTSVLS
-537 GVYSADLSPDGR
+537 GVYSADLSPDSR
-549 KLLLANYFD
+549 HLLLANYFD

-567 RSLDTLNFA
+567 RSLDTLRFS
-576 AYPPAKSVTLEDRL
+576 AYPALRTVALEDSL
-590 LANLDLGELDLFGK
+590 LAGIDLGELDRYGK
-604 RERVRPRRVN
+604 REAVKSRRVN
-614 PASGFATRDPFL
+614 PAAGFATRDPFL
-626 NEFPSFSYT
+626 TEFPTFEYT
-635 AEDSLLLGQDFSYD
+635 AEDSLLLQRDFSYD

-655 NKPPVLRPYRAKFSL
+655 DNPPVVKPYRARFSL
-670 DSLWGGLAYSPAVGT
+670 DSLWGGLAYSPTVGT

-699 HGIGINAGVAGKLE
+699 HGIGINAGVSGKLE
-713 ESNLTL
+713 ESNLAL
-719 TYLYLKQRMDYGFGV
+719 TYLYLRQRMDYGIGV
-734 YNLND
+734 FNLND
-739 EYFINQT
+739 EYFFREV

-757 YRERQTG
+757 YRERQSG
-764 AYFLLRYPFSRFF
+764 GYFLLRYPFSRFL
-777 RVEFDNMIYQRG
+777 RLEFDQMVYQRG
-789 GYLST
+789 SYLYQLGDS
-794 LTTDPDGNEEWG
+794 LEVELASDL
-806 EETDVGQD
+806 D
-814 LVYSPGLR
+814 LVYSPGFR

-846 TTLSDGKVDYV
+846 TTINDGKIDYV

-871 RYSFALRGIAGI
+871 RYSIALRGIAGI
-883 STGQN
+883 STGPN
-888 PQRFPLGGYYGIRAY
+888 HQRFSLGGYYGIRAY
-903 GDNLSGYKKAV
+903 GDNLSGSKKAV

-922 FFEYINMAF
+922 FFEYIDMAF
-931 PLPLAIP
+931 PLPLTIP
-938 NIRGSVFAELGTV
+938 NIRGSIFAELGTV
-951 FDDFADLEPFDGN
+951 FDDFDNFQPFDGS

-979 DLGYVILALDITWLT
+979 DLGYVILALDVTWLT
-994 DLETHSKPTF
+994 DLETNSKPTF

>member
-1 MKPRYIFLL
+1 MKLRYILLL
-10 LLLLAAGAC
+10 LLLLAAGAS

-33 EEWSTLETMH
+33 EEWSTLQTMH
-43 FDIYFPRGED
+43 FDIYYPRGED

-89 KTSFQSTNI
+89 KTNFQSTNI

-116 RVAIPFDGSYSDLEL
+116 RVAIPFDGSYSDLEE

-148 VTNALASMRPTSFP
+148 VANALRSMRPTSFP

-174 IGGQSDYNNMFILDM
+174 IGGESDYNNMFILDM
-189 VVNDNLPP
+189 VVNDKLPP
-197 LENLGGYFAYRLG
+197 LQNLGGYYAYRLG
-210 ESFLGYLAS
+210 ESFLAYLAR

-226 TEFYYTLR
+226 TEYYYTLR
-234 SVNSLDN
+234 SSNGLDN

-246 FGLEFK
+246 FGLEFE
-252 DLQSRWRYQ
+252 DLESRWRYQ
-261 LKRDFFPLVQAQT
+261 LKRDFYPLVESQG
-274 IPVEGMEKRSDSEKK
+274 IPVENLEKRSDSKKK
-289 GAYLNLT
+289 GAYFNLM

-310 SADARFSVWMGS
+310 SAESRYSVWMGS

-338 GKIEEFYYFRSNLS
+338 GKIEEFHYFRSNLS
-352 WFPDNSRVAFAAKTA
+352 WFPDNRRVAFAAKTA

-393 IYEVDVAPDGLSL
+393 IYELDVAPDGRSL
-406 VFAGQQGMRCDLFLL
+406 VFAGQQGMRCDLFLM
-421 DLASEN
+421 DMESEN
-427 ITRLT
+427 LTRIT

-446 GTSVVF
+446 GQSVVF

-459 PESKRQGLFADLV
+459 PETKRRGLFANLNR
-472 SDIFSLNLADGQL
+472 DIFSLNLADGEL

-491 QRDCSFPLVDA
+491 KKDCSFPQVDA
-502 AGANLYY
+502 KGQNLYY
-509 INSAGGVSNLFALDL
+509 INSDGGVSNIFALDL
-524 KSGGQARVTNVLS
+524 KGGGRAKVTSVLS
-537 GVYSADLSPDGR
+537 GVYSADLSPDSR
-549 KLLLANYFD
+549 HLLLANYFD

-567 RSLDTLNFA
+567 RSLDTLRFS
-576 AYPPAKSVTLEDRL
+576 AYPAPRTVALEDSL
-590 LANLDLGELDLFGK
+590 LAGIDLGELDRYGK
-604 RERVRPRRVN
+604 REAVKPRRVN
-614 PASGFATRDPFL
+614 PAAGFATRDPFL
-626 NEFPSFSYT
+626 TEFPTFEYT
-635 AEDSLLLGQDFSYD
+635 AEDSLLLQRDFSYD

-655 NKPPVLRPYRAKFSL
+655 DNPPVVKPYRARFSL
-670 DSLWGGLAYSPAVGT
+670 DSLWGGLAYSPTVGT

-699 HGIGINAGVAGKLE
+699 HGIGINAGVSGKLE
-713 ESNLTL
+713 ESNLAL
-719 TYLYLKQRMDYGFGV
+719 TYLYLRQRMDYGIGV
-734 YNLND
+734 FNLND
-739 EYFINQT
+739 EYFFREV

-757 YRERQTG
+757 YRERQSG
-764 AYFLLRYPFSRFF
+764 GYFLLRYPFSRFL
-777 RVEFDNMIYQRG
+777 RLEFDQMVYQRG
-789 GYLST
+789 SYLYQLGDS
-794 LTTDPDGNEEWG
+794 LEVELASDL
-806 EETDVGQD
+806 D
-814 LVYSPGLR
+814 LVYSPGFR

-846 TTLSDGKVDYV
+846 TTINDGKIDYV

-871 RYSFALRGIAGI
+871 RYSIALRGITGI
-883 STGQN
+883 STGPN
-888 PQRFPLGGYYGIRAY
+888 HQRFSLGGYYGIRAY
-903 GDNLSGYKKAV
+903 GDNLSGSKKAV

-922 FFEYINMAF
+922 FFEYIDMAF
-931 PLPLAIP
+931 PLPLTIP
-938 NIRGSVFAELGTV
+938 NIRGSIFAELGTV
-951 FDDFADLEPFDGN
+951 FDDFDNFQPFDGS

-979 DLGYVILALDITWLT
+979 DLGYVILALDVTWLT
-994 DLETHSKPTF
+994 DLETNSRPTF

>member
-1 MKPRYIFLL
+1 MKLRYILLL
-10 LLLLAAGAC
+10 LLLLAAGAS

-33 EEWSTLETMH
+33 EEWSTLQTMH
-43 FDIYFPRGED
+43 FDIYYPRGED

-89 KTSFQSTNI
+89 KTNFQSTNI

-116 RVAIPFDGSYSDLEL
+116 RVAIPFDGSYSDLEE

-148 VTNALASMRPTSFP
+148 VANALRSMRPTSFP

-174 IGGQSDYNNMFILDM
+174 IGGESDYNNMFILDM
-189 VVNDNLPP
+189 VVNDKLPP
-197 LENLGGYFAYRLG
+197 LQNLGGYYAYRLG
-210 ESFLGYLAS
+210 ESFLAYLAR

-226 TEFYYTLR
+226 TEYYYTLR
-234 SVNSLDN
+234 SSNGLDN

-246 FGLEFK
+246 FGLEFD
-252 DLQSRWRYQ
+252 DLESRWRYQ
-261 LKRDFFPLVQAQT
+261 LKRDFYPLVESQG
-274 IPVEGMEKRSDSEKK
+274 IPVVNLEKRSDSKKK
-289 GAYLNLT
+289 GAYFNLM

-310 SADARFSVWMGS
+310 SAESRYSVWMGS

-338 GKIEEFYYFRSNLS
+338 GNIEEFHYFRSNLS
-352 WFPDNSRVAFAAKTA
+352 WFPDNRRVAFAAKTA

-381 IVRSIAPAGMSA
+381 IVRTIAPAGMSA
-393 IYEVDVAPDGLSL
+393 IYELDVAPDGRSL
-406 VFAGQQGMRCDLFLL
+406 VFAGQQGMRCDLFLM
-421 DLASEN
+421 DMESEN
-427 ITRLT
+427 LTRIT

-446 GTSVVF
+446 GQSVVF

-459 PESKRQGLFADLV
+459 PESRRRGLFANLNRN
-472 SDIFSLNLADGQL
+472 IFSLDLAGGEL

-491 QRDCSFPLVDA
+491 KKDCSFPQVDA
-502 AGANLYY
+502 KGQNLYY
-509 INSAGGVSNLFALDL
+509 INSDGGVSNIFALDL
-524 KSGGQARVTNVLS
+524 KGGGRAKVTSVLS
-537 GVYSADLSPDGR
+537 GVYSADLSPDSR
-549 KLLLANYFD
+549 HLLLANYFD

-567 RSLDTLNFA
+567 RSLDTLRFS
-576 AYPPAKSVTLEDRL
+576 AYPAPRTVALEDSL
-590 LANLDLGELDLFGK
+590 LAGIDLGELDRYGK
-604 RERVRPRRVN
+604 REAVKPRRVN
-614 PASGFATRDPFL
+614 PAAGFATRDPFL
-626 NEFPSFSYT
+626 TEFPTFEYT
-635 AEDSLLLGQDFSYD
+635 AEDSLLLQRDFSYD

-655 NKPPVLRPYRAKFSL
+655 DNPPVVKPYRARFSL
-670 DSLWGGLAYSPAVGT
+670 DSLWGGLAYSPTVGT

-699 HGIGINAGVAGKLE
+699 HGIGINAGVSGKLE
-713 ESNLTL
+713 ESNLAL
-719 TYLYLKQRMDYGFGV
+719 TYLYLRQRMDYGIGV
-734 YNLND
+734 FNLND
-739 EYFINQT
+739 EYFFREV
-746 VPGPNNDIWFR
+746 VPGPNNDIWYR
-757 YRERQTG
+757 YRERQSG
-764 AYFLLRYPFSRFF
+764 GYFLLRYPFSRFL
-777 RVEFDNMIYQRG
+777 RLEFDQMVYQRG
-789 GYLST
+789 SYLYQLGDS
-794 LTTDPDGNEEWG
+794 LEVELASDL
-806 EETDVGQD
+806 D
-814 LVYSPGLR
+814 LVYSPGFR

-846 TTLSDGKVDYV
+846 TTINDGKIDYV

-871 RYSFALRGIAGI
+871 RYSIALRGIAGI
-883 STGQN
+883 STGPN
-888 PQRFPLGGYYGIRAY
+888 HQRFSLGGYYGIRAY
-903 GDNLSGYKKAV
+903 GDNLSGSKKAV

-922 FFEYINMAF
+922 FFEYIDMAF
-931 PLPLAIP
+931 PLPLTIP
-938 NIRGSVFAELGTV
+938 NIRGSIFAELGTV
-951 FDDFADLEPFDGN
+951 FDDFDNFQPFDGS

-979 DLGYVILALDITWLT
+979 DLGYVILALDVTWLT
-994 DLETHSKPTF
+994 DLETNSRPTF

>member
-1 MKPRYIFLL
+1 MKLRYILLL
-10 LLLLAAGAC
+10 LLLLAAGAS

-33 EEWSTLETMH
+33 EEWSTLQTMH
-43 FDIYFPRGED
+43 FDIYYPRGED

-89 KTSFQSTNI
+89 KTNFQSTNI

-116 RVAIPFDGSYSDLEL
+116 RVAIPFDGSYSDLEE

-148 VTNALASMRPTSFP
+148 VANALRSMRPTSFP

-174 IGGQSDYNNMFILDM
+174 IGGESDYNNMFILDM
-189 VVNDNLPP
+189 VVNDKLPP
-197 LENLGGYFAYRLG
+197 LQNLGGYYAYRLG
-210 ESFLGYLAS
+210 ESFLAYLAR

-226 TEFYYTLR
+226 TEYYYTLR
-234 SVNSLDN
+234 SSNGLDN

-246 FGLEFK
+246 FGLEFD
-252 DLQSRWRYQ
+252 DLESRWRYQ
-261 LKRDFFPLVQAQT
+261 LKRDFYPLVESQG
-274 IPVEGMEKRSDSEKK
+274 IPVESLEKRSDSKKK
-289 GAYLNLT
+289 GAYFNLM

-310 SADARFSVWMGS
+310 SAESRYSVWMGS

-338 GKIEEFYYFRSNLS
+338 GKIEEFHYFRSNLS
-352 WFPDNSRVAFAAKTA
+352 WFPDNRRVAFAAKTA

-381 IVRSIAPAGMSA
+381 IVRTIAPAGMSA
-393 IYEVDVAPDGLSL
+393 IYELDVAPDGRSL
-406 VFAGQQGMRCDLFLL
+406 VFAGQQGMRCDLFLM
-421 DLASEN
+421 DMESEN
-427 ITRLT
+427 LTRIT

-446 GTSVVF
+446 GQSVVF

-459 PESKRQGLFADLV
+459 PESRRRGLFANLNRN
-472 SDIFSLNLADGQL
+472 IFSLDLAGGEL

-491 QRDCSFPLVDA
+491 KKDCSFPQVDA
-502 AGANLYY
+502 KGQNLYY
-509 INSAGGVSNLFALDL
+509 INSDGGVSNIFALDL
-524 KSGGQARVTNVLS
+524 KGGGRAKVTSVLS
-537 GVYSADLSPDGR
+537 GVYSADLSPDSR
-549 KLLLANYFD
+549 HLLLANYFD

-567 RSLDTLNFA
+567 RSLDTLRFS
-576 AYPPAKSVTLEDRL
+576 AYPAPRTVALEDSL
-590 LANLDLGELDLFGK
+590 LAGIDLGELDRYGK
-604 RERVRPRRVN
+604 REAVKPRRVN
-614 PASGFATRDPFL
+614 PAAGFATRDPFL
-626 NEFPSFSYT
+626 TEFPTFEYT
-635 AEDSLLLGQDFSYD
+635 AEDSLLLQRDFSYD

-655 NKPPVLRPYRAKFSL
+655 DNPPVVKPYRARFSL

-699 HGIGINAGVAGKLE
+699 HGIGINAGVSGKLE
-713 ESNLTL
+713 ESNLAL
-719 TYLYLKQRMDYGFGV
+719 TYLYLRQRMDYGIGV
-734 YNLND
+734 FNLND
-739 EYFINQT
+739 EYFFREV

-757 YRERQTG
+757 YRERQSG
-764 AYFLLRYPFSRFF
+764 GYFLLRYPFSRFL
-777 RVEFDNMIYQRG
+777 RLEFDQMVYQRG
-789 GYLST
+789 SYLYQLGDS
-794 LTTDPDGNEEWG
+794 LEVELASDL
-806 EETDVGQD
+806 D
-814 LVYSPGLR
+814 LVYSPGFR

-846 TTLSDGKVDYV
+846 TTINDGKIDYV

-871 RYSFALRGIAGI
+871 RYSIALRGIAGI
-883 STGQN
+883 STGPN
-888 PQRFPLGGYYGIRAY
+888 HQRFSLGGYYGIRAY
-903 GDNLSGYKKAV
+903 GDNLSGSKKAV

-922 FFEYINMAF
+922 FFEYIDMAF
-931 PLPLAIP
+931 PLPLTIP
-938 NIRGSVFAELGTV
+938 NIRGSIFAELGTV
-951 FDDFADLEPFDGN
+951 FDDFDNFQPFDGS

-979 DLGYVILALDITWLT
+979 DLGYVILALDVTWLT
-994 DLETHSKPTF
+994 DLETNSKPTF

>member
-1 MKPRYIFLL
+1 MPMKLRYILLL
-10 LLLLAAGAC
+10 LLLLAAGAS

-33 EEWSTLETMH
+33 EEWSTLQTMH
-43 FDIYFPRGED
+43 FDIYYPRGED

-89 KTSFQSTNI
+89 KTNFQSTNI

-116 RVAIPFDGSYSDLEL
+116 RVAIPFDGSYSDLEE

-148 VTNALASMRPTSFP
+148 VANALRSMRPTSFP

-174 IGGQSDYNNMFILDM
+174 IGGESDYNNMFILDM
-189 VVNDNLPP
+189 VVNDKLPP
-197 LENLGGYFAYRLG
+197 LQNLGGYYAYRLG
-210 ESFLGYLAS
+210 ESFLAYLAR

-226 TEFYYTLR
+226 TEYYYTLR
-234 SVNSLDN
+234 SSNGLDN

-246 FGLEFK
+246 FGLEFE
-252 DLQSRWRYQ
+252 DLESRWRYQ
-261 LKRDFFPLVQAQT
+261 LKRDFYPLVESQG
-274 IPVEGMEKRSDSEKK
+274 IPVENLEKRSDSKKK
-289 GAYLNLT
+289 GAYFNLM

-310 SADARFSVWMGS
+310 SAESRYSVWMGS

-338 GKIEEFYYFRSNLS
+338 GKIEEFHYFRSNLS
-352 WFPDNSRVAFAAKTA
+352 WFPDNRRVAFAAKTA

-393 IYEVDVAPDGLSL
+393 IYELDVAPDGRSL
-406 VFAGQQGMRCDLFLL
+406 VFAGQQGMRCDLFLM
-421 DLASEN
+421 DLESEN
-427 ITRLT
+427 LTRITN
-432 DDLYNDLQPRFTPD
+432 DLYNDLQPRFTPD
-446 GTSVVF
+446 GQSVVF

-459 PESKRQGLFADLV
+459 PETKRRGLFANLNR
-472 SDIFSLNLADGQL
+472 DIFSLNLADGEL

-491 QRDCSFPLVDA
+491 KKDCSFPQVDA
-502 AGANLYY
+502 KGQNLYY
-509 INSAGGVSNLFALDL
+509 INSDGGVSNIFALDL
-524 KSGGQARVTNVLS
+524 KGGGRAKVTSVLS
-537 GVYSADLSPDGR
+537 GVYSADLSPDSR
-549 KLLLANYFD
+549 HLLLANYFD

-567 RSLDTLNFA
+567 RSLDTLRFS
-576 AYPPAKSVTLEDRL
+576 AYPALRTVALEDSL
-590 LANLDLGELDLFGK
+590 LAGIDLGELDRYGK
-604 RERVRPRRVN
+604 REAVKPRRVN
-614 PASGFATRDPFL
+614 PAAGFATRDPFL
-626 NEFPSFSYT
+626 TEFPTFEYT
-635 AEDSLLLGQDFSYD
+635 AEDSLLLQRDFSYD

-655 NKPPVLRPYRAKFSL
+655 DNPPVVKPYRARFSL

-699 HGIGINAGVAGKLE
+699 HGIGINAGVSGKLE
-713 ESNLTL
+713 ESNLAL
-719 TYLYLKQRMDYGFGV
+719 TYLYLRQRMDYGIGV
-734 YNLND
+734 FNLND
-739 EYFINQT
+739 EYFFREV

-757 YRERQTG
+757 YRERQSG
-764 AYFLLRYPFSRFF
+764 GYFLLRYPFSRFL
-777 RVEFDNMIYQRG
+777 RLEFDQMVYQRG
-789 GYLST
+789 SYLYQLGDS
-794 LTTDPDGNEEWG
+794 LEVELASDL
-806 EETDVGQD
+806 D
-814 LVYSPGLR
+814 LVYSPGFR

-846 TTLSDGKVDYV
+846 TTINDGKIDYV

-871 RYSFALRGIAGI
+871 RYSIALRGITGI
-883 STGQN
+883 STGPN
-888 PQRFPLGGYYGIRAY
+888 HQRFSLGGYYGIRAY
-903 GDNLSGYKKAV
+903 GDNLSGSKKAV

-922 FFEYINMAF
+922 FFEYIDMAF
-931 PLPLAIP
+931 PLPLTIP
-938 NIRGSVFAELGTV
+938 NIRGSIFAELGTV
-951 FDDFADLEPFDGN
+951 FDDFDNFQPFDGS

-979 DLGYVILALDITWLT
+979 DLGYVILALDVTWLT
-994 DLETHSKPTF
+994 DLETNSKPTF